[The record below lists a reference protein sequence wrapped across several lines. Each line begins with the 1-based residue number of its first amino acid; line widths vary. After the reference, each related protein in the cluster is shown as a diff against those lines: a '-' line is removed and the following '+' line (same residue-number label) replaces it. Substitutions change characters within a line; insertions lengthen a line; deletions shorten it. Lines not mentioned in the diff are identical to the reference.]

1 MKRARKGHL
10 MTASLIRRLC
20 LSLLL
25 LFGGWVSLP
34 VYAQKAITL
43 DLINQPFSTFIK
55 QVEQQTDYK
64 FFFEEQS
71 VDVNRLVNVKVQNQD
86 VRVVLNKVLSG
97 TNITYTIANKKILL
111 KKQENSKLQRGK
123 ALPKEIVGSV
133 VGEDGTQLIGVS
145 IQVKGKAAGT
155 ITNGD
160 GNYRLVL
167 PDNSDAIVVT
177 YVGYIPQEISLK
189 NNNWQRIVLKEDIN
203 MLDDVVVVGY
213 GTVKKRDLT
222 GAISTI
228 KADEMGLA
236 GISSIGH
243 ALEGKAAGLYVRQN
257 SAQPGGGLDILVRGA
272 GSINANNDPL
282 YIVDGFP
289 IAKLDQIASS
299 DRKMDPGTQG
309 VLNFLNPNDVESIDV
324 LKDASATAIY
334 GSRGANGVVMVTTK
348 QAQEGHTEINFDY
361 SYGIQHTAKTYDM
374 LNASQY
380 AALHNEMRTNAGP
393 EYSLN
398 PAFSDPESLGTGT
411 DWMDAIFRT
420 APMQKVNLSMLG
432 GNQKISHATS
442 LGYYTQDGIMKNSSY
457 NRLSLQSNISS
468 KIVSNVTVRANVN
481 LSAENRRTQPVS
493 TVIQNAMRILP
504 SIPIQDENGEYAG
517 PTGNAEWNGNALNP
531 VAIINEQ
538 NYRMKGFRMLSNI
551 SLEWEIIKGL
561 KFKTTGGAELGYDYN
576 NSYIPKYKWGMNES
590 KNTMQTVSSAYEQ
603 LYLWDNTLNYDKS
616 FGKHRINAMV
626 GTSYQE
632 YKKESVSASGS
643 GRASE
648 LTTEL
653 DNATKATDVGG
664 NSLRWALMSYMARLH
679 YSYDDRYL
687 VTATFRADGSSKF
700 GKDNRFGYFP
710 SFAAAWN
717 IGNES
722 FMQSVKPISQLKLRA
737 GYGQTGNQNIG
748 AYAFADKL
756 SVNGVYNFG
765 SQRGFESNLVN
776 LIYPYLLSNPSV
788 KWEAVEQYNVGVD
801 IGFLKNRIVANLD
814 FYVKNTRDMLTKKP
828 VPQTS
833 GTSLEQADWPPV
845 NIGKVLNRGFE
856 FTINTKNFVGEF
868 KWETNFNMSFNHNEV
883 VSIGG
888 PEILNG
894 VSLIREGQ
902 PINSFYGYKLGGVYQ
917 TLDEVF
923 TGPVMENRAA
933 DKASHNPYKNTSPGD
948 MWFVDVDGNGEIND
962 LDRTVIGN
970 PSPDCIFGFNNTFSY
985 KNFDLS
991 IFFQGALGNQ
1001 VWNGVRASHE
1011 SMNSTYNQLASTLE
1025 RWTGEGTSSSMPR
1038 AIYADPNNNS
1048 RASTRWLEN
1057 GSYAKLKNLTF
1068 GYTLP
1073 ENWTNRAKVKALRLY
1088 VSFDNLCTITNY
1100 SGLDPEVGLSGLDY
1114 GVYPSARTY
1123 MFGVSVKF

>member
-1 MKRARKGHL
+1 MNMKTEYLCKSRMKHILLIGTAMFLISPITLYAGVTVDLNTNTETGIMNGAQQQQTVKG
-10 MTASLIRRLC
+10 IVK
-20 LSLLL
+20 
-25 LFGGWVSLP
+25 GPDGLP
-34 VYAQKAITL
+34 VIAANISQKGTNNATIT
-43 DLINQPFSTFIK
+43 DLYGNFTLNITGQHPVLVISYIGYVTT
-55 QVEQQTDYK
+55 E
-64 FFFEEQS
+64 
-71 VDVNRLVNVKVQNQD
+71 VNVSG
-86 VRVVLNKVLSG
+86 RAFIEVVL
-97 TNITYTIANKKILL
+97 
-111 KKQENSKLQRGK
+111 QEDVE
-123 ALPKEIVGSV
+123 ALDE
-133 VGEDGTQLIGVS
+133 
-145 IQVKGKAAGT
+145 
-155 ITNGD
+155 
-160 GNYRLVL
+160 
-167 PDNSDAIVVT
+167 
-177 YVGYIPQEISLK
+177 
-189 NNNWQRIVLKEDIN
+189 
-203 MLDDVVVVGY
+203 VVVVGY
-213 GTVKKRDLT
+213 GTMRKKDVT
-222 GAISTI
+222 GAVSSVRTEDITKNTTSNVMQAIAGKMSGVQVVQNSGTPGGDVSILIRGVGTI
-228 KADEMGLA
+228 NDA
-236 GISSIGH
+236 SP
-243 ALEGKAAGLYVRQN
+243 LYVIDGVPV
-257 SAQPGGGLDILVRGA
+257 SGGMW
-272 GSINANNDPL
+272 
-282 YIVDGFP
+282 Y
-289 IAKLDQIASS
+289 
-299 DRKMDPGTQG
+299 
-309 VLNFLNPNDVESIDV
+309 LNPNDVESIDV

-468 KIVSNVTVRANVN
+468 KIVSNVTGRANVN

-722 FMQSVKPISQLKLRA
+722 FMQSVKPISQLKLRV

-868 KWETNFNMSFNHNEV
+868 KWETNLNMSFNHNEV

>member
-1 MKRARKGHL
+1 MNMKTEYQCKSRMKHTLLIGTAMFLISPITLFAGVTAHSDAGSETGISNVTQQQQTVKG
-10 MTASLIRRLC
+10 IIK
-20 LSLLL
+20 
-25 LFGGWVSLP
+25 GPDGLP
-34 VYAQKAITL
+34 VIAANISQKGTNNATITDLNGNFTLNVTGRQPVLVISYIGYVTTEVNVSGRAFVEVVLQEDVATL
-43 DLINQPFSTFIK
+43 D
-55 QVEQQTDYK
+55 E
-64 FFFEEQS
+64 
-71 VDVNRLVNVKVQNQD
+71 
-86 VRVVLNKVLSG
+86 
-97 TNITYTIANKKILL
+97 
-111 KKQENSKLQRGK
+111 
-123 ALPKEIVGSV
+123 
-133 VGEDGTQLIGVS
+133 
-145 IQVKGKAAGT
+145 
-155 ITNGD
+155 
-160 GNYRLVL
+160 
-167 PDNSDAIVVT
+167 
-177 YVGYIPQEISLK
+177 
-189 NNNWQRIVLKEDIN
+189 
-203 MLDDVVVVGY
+203 VVVVGY
-213 GTVKKRDLT
+213 GTMRKKDVT
-222 GAISTI
+222 GAVSSVRSGEITKNATSNVMQAIAGKMSGVQVVQNSGTPGGDVSILIRGVGTI
-228 KADEMGLA
+228 NDA
-236 GISSIGH
+236 SP
-243 ALEGKAAGLYVRQN
+243 LYVIDGVPV
-257 SAQPGGGLDILVRGA
+257 SGGMW
-272 GSINANNDPL
+272 
-282 YIVDGFP
+282 Y
-289 IAKLDQIASS
+289 
-299 DRKMDPGTQG
+299 
-309 VLNFLNPNDVESIDV
+309 LNPNDVESIDV

-361 SYGIQHTAKTYDM
+361 SYGIQHSAKTYKM
-374 LNASQY
+374 LDASQY

-398 PAFSDPESLGTGT
+398 PAFADPESLGAGT

-468 KIVSNVTVRANVN
+468 KLASNITVRANVN

-504 SIPIQDENGEYAG
+504 SIPIYDDNGEYAG

-590 KNTMQTVSSAYEQ
+590 KNTMQTVTSAYEQ
-603 LYLWDNTLNYDKS
+603 LYLWDNTLNYDKA
-616 FGKHRINAMV
+616 FGKHRINAMI

-632 YKKESVSASGS
+632 YKKESVSAAGS

-664 NSLRWALMSYMARLH
+664 NSYRWALMSYMARLH

-687 VTATFRADGSSKF
+687 LTATFRADGSSKF

-717 IGNES
+717 IGNEA
-722 FMQSVKPISQLKLRA
+722 FMQSVKPVSLLKLRA

-788 KWEAVEQYNVGVD
+788 KWESVEQYNVGLD
-801 IGFLKNRIVANLD
+801 IGFLQNRIVANLD

-856 FTINTKNFVGEF
+856 FTVNTKNFVGEF
-868 KWETNFNMSFNHNEV
+868 KWETSLNMSFNHNEV

-902 PINSFYGYKLGGVYQ
+902 PINSFYGYELGGIYQ

-923 TGPVMENRAA
+923 TGPVMENRAP

-1011 SMNSTYNQLASTLE
+1011 SMNSTYNQLATTLE
-1025 RWTGEGTSSSMPR
+1025 RWTGEGSSYSMPR

-1048 RASTRWLEN
+1048 RASTRWLED
-1057 GSYAKLKNLTF
+1057 GAYAKLKNLTF

-1073 ENWTNRAKVKALRLY
+1073 EKWIRKAKMKALRLY
-1088 VSFDNLCTITNY
+1088 VSLDNLCTITNY
-1100 SGLDPEVGLSGLDY
+1100 SGLDPEAGLSGLDY

>member
-1 MKRARKGHL
+1 MNMKTEYQCKSRMKHTLLIGTAMFLISPITLFAGVTAHSDAGSETGISNVTQQQQTVKG
-10 MTASLIRRLC
+10 IIK
-20 LSLLL
+20 
-25 LFGGWVSLP
+25 GPDGLP
-34 VYAQKAITL
+34 VIAANISQKGTNNATIT
-43 DLINQPFSTFIK
+43 DLNGNFTLNVTGRQPVLVISYIGYVTT
-55 QVEQQTDYK
+55 E
-64 FFFEEQS
+64 
-71 VDVNRLVNVKVQNQD
+71 VNVSGRAFVE
-86 VRVVLNKVLSG
+86 VVL
-97 TNITYTIANKKILL
+97 
-111 KKQENSKLQRGK
+111 QEDVA
-123 ALPKEIVGSV
+123 ALDE
-133 VGEDGTQLIGVS
+133 
-145 IQVKGKAAGT
+145 
-155 ITNGD
+155 
-160 GNYRLVL
+160 
-167 PDNSDAIVVT
+167 
-177 YVGYIPQEISLK
+177 
-189 NNNWQRIVLKEDIN
+189 
-203 MLDDVVVVGY
+203 VVVVGY
-213 GTVKKRDLT
+213 GTMRKKDVT
-222 GAISTI
+222 GAVSSVRSGEITKNATSNVMQAIAGKMSGVQVVQNSGTPGGDVSILIRGVGTI
-228 KADEMGLA
+228 NDA
-236 GISSIGH
+236 SP
-243 ALEGKAAGLYVRQN
+243 LYVIDGVPV
-257 SAQPGGGLDILVRGA
+257 SGGMW
-272 GSINANNDPL
+272 
-282 YIVDGFP
+282 Y
-289 IAKLDQIASS
+289 
-299 DRKMDPGTQG
+299 
-309 VLNFLNPNDVESIDV
+309 LNPNDVESIDV

-361 SYGIQHTAKTYDM
+361 SYGIQHSAKTYKM
-374 LNASQY
+374 LDASQY

-398 PAFSDPESLGTGT
+398 PAFADPESLGAGT

-468 KIVSNVTVRANVN
+468 KLASNITVRANVN

-504 SIPIQDENGEYAG
+504 SIPIYDDNGEYAG

-590 KNTMQTVSSAYEQ
+590 KNTMQTVTSAYEQ
-603 LYLWDNTLNYDKS
+603 LYLWDNTLNYDKA
-616 FGKHRINAMV
+616 FGKHRINAMI

-632 YKKESVSASGS
+632 YKKESVSAAGS

-664 NSLRWALMSYMARLH
+664 NSYRWALMSYMARLY

-687 VTATFRADGSSKF
+687 LTATFRADGSSKF

-717 IGNES
+717 IGNEA
-722 FMQSVKPISQLKLRA
+722 FMQSVKPVSLLKLRA

-788 KWEAVEQYNVGVD
+788 KWESVEQYNVGLD
-801 IGFLKNRIVANLD
+801 IGFLQNRIVANLD

-856 FTINTKNFVGEF
+856 FTVNTKNFVGEF
-868 KWETNFNMSFNHNEV
+868 KWETSLNMSFNHNEV

-902 PINSFYGYKLGGVYQ
+902 PINSFYGYELGGIYQ

-923 TGPVMENRAA
+923 TGPVMENRAP

-1011 SMNSTYNQLASTLE
+1011 SMNSTYNQLATTLE
-1025 RWTGEGTSSSMPR
+1025 RWTGEGSSYSMPR

-1048 RASTRWLEN
+1048 RASTRWLED
-1057 GSYAKLKNLTF
+1057 GAYAKLKNLTF

-1073 ENWTNRAKVKALRLY
+1073 EKWIRKAKMKALRLY
-1088 VSFDNLCTITNY
+1088 VSLDNLCTITNY
-1100 SGLDPEVGLSGLDY
+1100 SGLDPEAGLSGLDY

>member
-1 MKRARKGHL
+1 MNMKTEYLCKSRMKHILLIGTAMFLISPITLYAGVTVDLNTNTETGIMNVAQQQQTVKG
-10 MTASLIRRLC
+10 IVK
-20 LSLLL
+20 
-25 LFGGWVSLP
+25 GPDGLP
-34 VYAQKAITL
+34 VIAANISQKGTNNATIT
-43 DLINQPFSTFIK
+43 DLYGNFTLNITGQHPVLVISYIGYVTT
-55 QVEQQTDYK
+55 E
-64 FFFEEQS
+64 
-71 VDVNRLVNVKVQNQD
+71 VNVSG
-86 VRVVLNKVLSG
+86 RAFIEVVL
-97 TNITYTIANKKILL
+97 
-111 KKQENSKLQRGK
+111 QEDVE
-123 ALPKEIVGSV
+123 ALDE
-133 VGEDGTQLIGVS
+133 
-145 IQVKGKAAGT
+145 
-155 ITNGD
+155 
-160 GNYRLVL
+160 
-167 PDNSDAIVVT
+167 
-177 YVGYIPQEISLK
+177 
-189 NNNWQRIVLKEDIN
+189 
-203 MLDDVVVVGY
+203 VVVVGY
-213 GTVKKRDLT
+213 GTMRKKDVT
-222 GAISTI
+222 GAVSSVRTEDITKNATSNVMQAIAGKMSGVQVVQNSGTPGGDVSILIRGVGTI
-228 KADEMGLA
+228 NDA
-236 GISSIGH
+236 SP
-243 ALEGKAAGLYVRQN
+243 LYVIDGVPV
-257 SAQPGGGLDILVRGA
+257 SGGMW
-272 GSINANNDPL
+272 
-282 YIVDGFP
+282 Y
-289 IAKLDQIASS
+289 
-299 DRKMDPGTQG
+299 
-309 VLNFLNPNDVESIDV
+309 LNPNDVESIDV

-380 AALHNEMRTNAGP
+380 AALHNEMRTNAGS

-481 LSAENRRTQPVS
+481 LSAENRRTQPVG

-576 NSYIPKYKWGMNES
+576 NSYIPKYKWGINES

-722 FMQSVKPISQLKLRA
+722 FMQSVKPISQLKLRV

-776 LIYPYLLSNPSV
+776 L
-788 KWEAVEQYNVGVD
+788 
-801 IGFLKNRIVANLD
+801 
-814 FYVKNTRDMLTKKP
+814 
-828 VPQTS
+828 
-833 GTSLEQADWPPV
+833 
-845 NIGKVLNRGFE
+845 
-856 FTINTKNFVGEF
+856 
-868 KWETNFNMSFNHNEV
+868 
-883 VSIGG
+883 
-888 PEILNG
+888 
-894 VSLIREGQ
+894 
-902 PINSFYGYKLGGVYQ
+902 
-917 TLDEVF
+917 
-923 TGPVMENRAA
+923 
-933 DKASHNPYKNTSPGD
+933 
-948 MWFVDVDGNGEIND
+948 
-962 LDRTVIGN
+962 
-970 PSPDCIFGFNNTFSY
+970 
-985 KNFDLS
+985 
-991 IFFQGALGNQ
+991 
-1001 VWNGVRASHE
+1001 
-1011 SMNSTYNQLASTLE
+1011 
-1025 RWTGEGTSSSMPR
+1025 
-1038 AIYADPNNNS
+1038 
-1048 RASTRWLEN
+1048 
-1057 GSYAKLKNLTF
+1057 
-1068 GYTLP
+1068 
-1073 ENWTNRAKVKALRLY
+1073 
-1088 VSFDNLCTITNY
+1088 
-1100 SGLDPEVGLSGLDY
+1100 
-1114 GVYPSARTY
+1114 
-1123 MFGVSVKF
+1123 

>member
-1 MKRARKGHL
+1 MNMKTEYQCKSRMKHTLLIGTAMFLISPITLFAGVTAHSDAGSETGISNVTQQQQTVKG
-10 MTASLIRRLC
+10 IIK
-20 LSLLL
+20 
-25 LFGGWVSLP
+25 GPDGLP
-34 VYAQKAITL
+34 VIAANISQKGTNNATIT
-43 DLINQPFSTFIK
+43 DLNGNFTLNVTGRQPVLVISYIGYVTT
-55 QVEQQTDYK
+55 E
-64 FFFEEQS
+64 
-71 VDVNRLVNVKVQNQD
+71 VNVSGRAFVE
-86 VRVVLNKVLSG
+86 VVL
-97 TNITYTIANKKILL
+97 
-111 KKQENSKLQRGK
+111 QEDVA
-123 ALPKEIVGSV
+123 ALDE
-133 VGEDGTQLIGVS
+133 
-145 IQVKGKAAGT
+145 
-155 ITNGD
+155 
-160 GNYRLVL
+160 
-167 PDNSDAIVVT
+167 
-177 YVGYIPQEISLK
+177 
-189 NNNWQRIVLKEDIN
+189 
-203 MLDDVVVVGY
+203 VVVVGY
-213 GTVKKRDLT
+213 GTMRKKDVT
-222 GAISTI
+222 GAVSSVRSGEITKNATSNVMQAIAGKMSGVQVVQNSGTPGGDVSILIRGVGTI
-228 KADEMGLA
+228 NDA
-236 GISSIGH
+236 SP
-243 ALEGKAAGLYVRQN
+243 LYVIDGVPV
-257 SAQPGGGLDILVRGA
+257 SGGMW
-272 GSINANNDPL
+272 
-282 YIVDGFP
+282 Y
-289 IAKLDQIASS
+289 
-299 DRKMDPGTQG
+299 
-309 VLNFLNPNDVESIDV
+309 LNPNDVESIDV

-361 SYGIQHTAKTYDM
+361 SYGIQHSAKTYKM
-374 LNASQY
+374 LDASQY

-398 PAFSDPESLGTGT
+398 PAFADPESLGAGT

-468 KIVSNVTVRANVN
+468 KLASNITVRANVN

-504 SIPIQDENGEYAG
+504 SIPIYDDNGEYAG

-590 KNTMQTVSSAYEQ
+590 KNTMQTVTSAYEQ
-603 LYLWDNTLNYDKS
+603 LYLWDNTLNYDKA
-616 FGKHRINAMV
+616 FGKHRINAMI

-632 YKKESVSASGS
+632 YKKESVSAAGS

-664 NSLRWALMSYMARLH
+664 NSYRWALMSYMARLH

-687 VTATFRADGSSKF
+687 LTATFRADGSSKF

-717 IGNES
+717 IGNEA
-722 FMQSVKPISQLKLRA
+722 FMQSVKPVSLLKLRA

-788 KWEAVEQYNVGVD
+788 KWESVEQYNVGLD
-801 IGFLKNRIVANLD
+801 IGFLQNRIVANLD

-845 NIGKVLNRGFE
+845 NIGKVLNPGFE
-856 FTINTKNFVGEF
+856 FTVNTKNFVGEF
-868 KWETNFNMSFNHNEV
+868 KWETSLNMSFNHNEV

-902 PINSFYGYKLGGVYQ
+902 PINSFYGYELGGIYQ

-923 TGPVMENRAA
+923 TGPVMENRAP

-1011 SMNSTYNQLASTLE
+1011 SMNSTYNQLATTLE
-1025 RWTGEGTSSSMPR
+1025 RWTGEGSSYSMPR

-1048 RASTRWLEN
+1048 RASTRWLED
-1057 GSYAKLKNLTF
+1057 GAYAKLKNLTF

-1073 ENWTNRAKVKALRLY
+1073 EKWIRKAKMKALRLY
-1088 VSFDNLCTITNY
+1088 VSLDNLCTITNY
-1100 SGLDPEVGLSGLDY
+1100 SGLDPEAGLSGLDY

>member
-1 MKRARKGHL
+1 MKTEYLCKSRMKHILLIGTAMFLISPITLYAGVTVDLNTNTETGIMNVAQQQQTVKG
-10 MTASLIRRLC
+10 IVK
-20 LSLLL
+20 
-25 LFGGWVSLP
+25 GPDGLP
-34 VYAQKAITL
+34 VIAANISQKGTNNATIT
-43 DLINQPFSTFIK
+43 DLYGNFTLNITGQHPVLVISYIGYVTT
-55 QVEQQTDYK
+55 E
-64 FFFEEQS
+64 
-71 VDVNRLVNVKVQNQD
+71 VNVSG
-86 VRVVLNKVLSG
+86 RAFIEVVL
-97 TNITYTIANKKILL
+97 
-111 KKQENSKLQRGK
+111 QEDVE
-123 ALPKEIVGSV
+123 ALDE
-133 VGEDGTQLIGVS
+133 
-145 IQVKGKAAGT
+145 
-155 ITNGD
+155 
-160 GNYRLVL
+160 
-167 PDNSDAIVVT
+167 
-177 YVGYIPQEISLK
+177 
-189 NNNWQRIVLKEDIN
+189 
-203 MLDDVVVVGY
+203 VVVVGY
-213 GTVKKRDLT
+213 GTMRKKDVT
-222 GAISTI
+222 GAVSSVRTEDITKNATSNVMQAIAGKMSGVQVVQNSGTPGGDVSILIRGVGTI
-228 KADEMGLA
+228 NDA
-236 GISSIGH
+236 SP
-243 ALEGKAAGLYVRQN
+243 LYVIDGVPV
-257 SAQPGGGLDILVRGA
+257 SGGMW
-272 GSINANNDPL
+272 
-282 YIVDGFP
+282 Y
-289 IAKLDQIASS
+289 
-299 DRKMDPGTQG
+299 
-309 VLNFLNPNDVESIDV
+309 LNPNDVESIDV

-361 SYGIQHTAKTYDM
+361 SYGIQHSAKTYDM

-616 FGKHRINAMV
+616 FGKHRINAMA

-722 FMQSVKPISQLKLRA
+722 FMQSVKSISQLKLRA

-748 AYAFADKL
+748 AYTFADKL

-868 KWETNFNMSFNHNEV
+868 KWETNLNMSFNHNEV

>member
-1 MKRARKGHL
+1 MNMKTEYLCKSRMKHILLIGTAMFLISPITLYAGVTVDLNTNTETGIMNGAQQQQTVKG
-10 MTASLIRRLC
+10 IVK
-20 LSLLL
+20 
-25 LFGGWVSLP
+25 GPDGLP
-34 VYAQKAITL
+34 VIAANISQKGTNNATIT
-43 DLINQPFSTFIK
+43 DLYGNFTLNITGQHPVLVISYIGYVTT
-55 QVEQQTDYK
+55 E
-64 FFFEEQS
+64 
-71 VDVNRLVNVKVQNQD
+71 VNVSG
-86 VRVVLNKVLSG
+86 RAFIEVVL
-97 TNITYTIANKKILL
+97 
-111 KKQENSKLQRGK
+111 QEDVE
-123 ALPKEIVGSV
+123 ALDE
-133 VGEDGTQLIGVS
+133 
-145 IQVKGKAAGT
+145 
-155 ITNGD
+155 
-160 GNYRLVL
+160 
-167 PDNSDAIVVT
+167 
-177 YVGYIPQEISLK
+177 
-189 NNNWQRIVLKEDIN
+189 
-203 MLDDVVVVGY
+203 VVVVGY
-213 GTVKKRDLT
+213 GTMRKKDVT
-222 GAISTI
+222 GAVSSVRTEDITKNATSNVMQAIAGKMSGVQVVQNSGTPGGDVSILIRGVGTI
-228 KADEMGLA
+228 NDA
-236 GISSIGH
+236 SP
-243 ALEGKAAGLYVRQN
+243 LYVIDGVPV
-257 SAQPGGGLDILVRGA
+257 SGGMW
-272 GSINANNDPL
+272 
-282 YIVDGFP
+282 Y
-289 IAKLDQIASS
+289 
-299 DRKMDPGTQG
+299 
-309 VLNFLNPNDVESIDV
+309 LNPNDVESIDV

-380 AALHNEMRTNAGP
+380 AALHNEMRTNAGS

-411 DWMDAIFRT
+411 DWMDASFRT

-481 LSAENRRTQPVS
+481 LSAENRRTQPVG

-722 FMQSVKPISQLKLRA
+722 FMQSVKPISQLKLRV

-845 NIGKVLNRGFE
+845 NIGKVLNLP
-856 FTINTKNFVGEF
+856 
-868 KWETNFNMSFNHNEV
+868 
-883 VSIGG
+883 SIQ
-888 PEILNG
+888 
-894 VSLIREGQ
+894 R
-902 PINSFYGYKLGGVYQ
+902 
-917 TLDEVF
+917 TL
-923 TGPVMENRAA
+923 
-933 DKASHNPYKNTSPGD
+933 
-948 MWFVDVDGNGEIND
+948 
-962 LDRTVIGN
+962 
-970 PSPDCIFGFNNTFSY
+970 
-985 KNFDLS
+985 
-991 IFFQGALGNQ
+991 
-1001 VWNGVRASHE
+1001 
-1011 SMNSTYNQLASTLE
+1011 
-1025 RWTGEGTSSSMPR
+1025 
-1038 AIYADPNNNS
+1038 
-1048 RASTRWLEN
+1048 
-1057 GSYAKLKNLTF
+1057 
-1068 GYTLP
+1068 
-1073 ENWTNRAKVKALRLY
+1073 
-1088 VSFDNLCTITNY
+1088 
-1100 SGLDPEVGLSGLDY
+1100 
-1114 GVYPSARTY
+1114 
-1123 MFGVSVKF
+1123 

>member
-1 MKRARKGHL
+1 MNMKTEYQCKSRMKHTLLIGTTMFLISPITLFAGVTAHSDAGSETGISNVTQQQQTVKG
-10 MTASLIRRLC
+10 IIK
-20 LSLLL
+20 
-25 LFGGWVSLP
+25 GPDGLP
-34 VYAQKAITL
+34 VIAANISQKGTNNATIT
-43 DLINQPFSTFIK
+43 DLNGNFTLNVTGRQPVLVISYIGYVTT
-55 QVEQQTDYK
+55 E
-64 FFFEEQS
+64 
-71 VDVNRLVNVKVQNQD
+71 VNVSGRAFVE
-86 VRVVLNKVLSG
+86 VVL
-97 TNITYTIANKKILL
+97 
-111 KKQENSKLQRGK
+111 QEDVA
-123 ALPKEIVGSV
+123 ALDE
-133 VGEDGTQLIGVS
+133 
-145 IQVKGKAAGT
+145 
-155 ITNGD
+155 
-160 GNYRLVL
+160 
-167 PDNSDAIVVT
+167 
-177 YVGYIPQEISLK
+177 
-189 NNNWQRIVLKEDIN
+189 
-203 MLDDVVVVGY
+203 VVVVGY
-213 GTVKKRDLT
+213 GTMRKKDVT
-222 GAISTI
+222 GAVSSVRSGEITKNATSNVMQAIAGKMSGVQVVQNSGTPGGDVSILIRGVGTI
-228 KADEMGLA
+228 NDA
-236 GISSIGH
+236 SP
-243 ALEGKAAGLYVRQN
+243 LYVIDGVPV
-257 SAQPGGGLDILVRGA
+257 SGGMW
-272 GSINANNDPL
+272 
-282 YIVDGFP
+282 Y
-289 IAKLDQIASS
+289 
-299 DRKMDPGTQG
+299 
-309 VLNFLNPNDVESIDV
+309 LNPNDVESIDV

-361 SYGIQHTAKTYDM
+361 SYGIQHSAKTYKM
-374 LNASQY
+374 LDASQY

-398 PAFSDPESLGTGT
+398 PAFADPESLGAGT

-468 KIVSNVTVRANVN
+468 KLASNITVRANVN

-504 SIPIQDENGEYAG
+504 SIPIYDDNGEYAG

-590 KNTMQTVSSAYEQ
+590 KNTMQTVTSAYEQ
-603 LYLWDNTLNYDKS
+603 LYLWDNTLNYDKA
-616 FGKHRINAMV
+616 FGKHRINAMI

-632 YKKESVSASGS
+632 YKKESVSAAGS

-664 NSLRWALMSYMARLH
+664 NSYRWALMSYMARLH

-687 VTATFRADGSSKF
+687 LTATFRADGSSKF

-717 IGNES
+717 IGNEA
-722 FMQSVKPISQLKLRA
+722 FMQSVKPVSLLKLRA

-788 KWEAVEQYNVGVD
+788 KWESVEQYNVGLD
-801 IGFLKNRIVANLD
+801 IGFLQNRIVANLD

-856 FTINTKNFVGEF
+856 FTVNTKNFVGEF
-868 KWETNFNMSFNHNEV
+868 KWETSLNMSFNHNEV

-902 PINSFYGYKLGGVYQ
+902 PINSFYGYELGGIYQ

-923 TGPVMENRAA
+923 TGPVMENRAP

-1011 SMNSTYNQLASTLE
+1011 SMNSTYNQLATTLE
-1025 RWTGEGTSSSMPR
+1025 RWTGEGSSYSMPR

-1048 RASTRWLEN
+1048 RASTRWLED
-1057 GSYAKLKNLTF
+1057 GAYAKLKNLTF

-1073 ENWTNRAKVKALRLY
+1073 EKWIRKAKMKALRLY
-1088 VSFDNLCTITNY
+1088 VSLDNLCTITNY
-1100 SGLDPEVGLSGLDY
+1100 SGLDPEAGLSGLDY

>member
-1 MKRARKGHL
+1 MNMKTEYQCKSRMKHTLLIGTAMFLISPITLFAGVTAHSDAGSVTGISNVTQQQQTVKG
-10 MTASLIRRLC
+10 IIK
-20 LSLLL
+20 
-25 LFGGWVSLP
+25 GPDGLP
-34 VYAQKAITL
+34 VIAANISQKGTNNATIT
-43 DLINQPFSTFIK
+43 DLNGNFTLNVTGRQPVLVISYIGYVTT
-55 QVEQQTDYK
+55 E
-64 FFFEEQS
+64 
-71 VDVNRLVNVKVQNQD
+71 VNVSGRAFVE
-86 VRVVLNKVLSG
+86 VVL
-97 TNITYTIANKKILL
+97 
-111 KKQENSKLQRGK
+111 QEDVA
-123 ALPKEIVGSV
+123 ALDE
-133 VGEDGTQLIGVS
+133 
-145 IQVKGKAAGT
+145 
-155 ITNGD
+155 
-160 GNYRLVL
+160 
-167 PDNSDAIVVT
+167 
-177 YVGYIPQEISLK
+177 
-189 NNNWQRIVLKEDIN
+189 
-203 MLDDVVVVGY
+203 VVVVGY
-213 GTVKKRDLT
+213 GTMRKKDVT
-222 GAISTI
+222 GAVSSVRSGEITKNATSNVMQAIAGKMSGVQVVQNSGTPGGDVSILIRGVGTI
-228 KADEMGLA
+228 NDA
-236 GISSIGH
+236 SP
-243 ALEGKAAGLYVRQN
+243 LYVIDGVPV
-257 SAQPGGGLDILVRGA
+257 SGGMW
-272 GSINANNDPL
+272 
-282 YIVDGFP
+282 Y
-289 IAKLDQIASS
+289 
-299 DRKMDPGTQG
+299 
-309 VLNFLNPNDVESIDV
+309 LNPNDVESIDV

-361 SYGIQHTAKTYDM
+361 SYGIQHSAKTYKM
-374 LNASQY
+374 LDASQY

-398 PAFSDPESLGTGT
+398 PAFADPESLGAGT

-468 KIVSNVTVRANVN
+468 KLASNITVRANVN

-504 SIPIQDENGEYAG
+504 SIPIYDDNGEYAG

-590 KNTMQTVSSAYEQ
+590 KNTMQTVTSAYEQ
-603 LYLWDNTLNYDKS
+603 LYLWDNTLNYDKA
-616 FGKHRINAMV
+616 FGKHRINAMI

-632 YKKESVSASGS
+632 YKKESVSAAGS

-664 NSLRWALMSYMARLH
+664 NSYRWALMSYMARLH

-687 VTATFRADGSSKF
+687 LTATFRADGSSKF

-717 IGNES
+717 IGNEA
-722 FMQSVKPISQLKLRA
+722 FMQSVKPVSLLKLRA

-788 KWEAVEQYNVGVD
+788 KWESVEQYNVGLD
-801 IGFLKNRIVANLD
+801 IGFLQNRIVANLD

-856 FTINTKNFVGEF
+856 FTVNTKNFVGEF
-868 KWETNFNMSFNHNEV
+868 KWETSLNMSFNHNEV

-902 PINSFYGYKLGGVYQ
+902 PINSFYGYELGGIYQ

-923 TGPVMENRAA
+923 TGPVMENRAP

-1011 SMNSTYNQLASTLE
+1011 SMNSTYNQLATTLE
-1025 RWTGEGTSSSMPR
+1025 RWTGEGSSYSMPR

-1048 RASTRWLEN
+1048 RASTRWLED
-1057 GSYAKLKNLTF
+1057 GAYAKLKNLTF

-1073 ENWTNRAKVKALRLY
+1073 EKWIRKAKMKALRLY
-1088 VSFDNLCTITNY
+1088 VSLDNLCTITNY
-1100 SGLDPEVGLSGLDY
+1100 SGLDPEAGLSGLDY

>member
-1 MKRARKGHL
+1 MNMKTEYLCKSRIKHILLIGTAMFLISPITLYAGVTVDLNTNTETGIMNVAQQQQTVKG
-10 MTASLIRRLC
+10 IVK
-20 LSLLL
+20 
-25 LFGGWVSLP
+25 GPDGLP
-34 VYAQKAITL
+34 VIAANISQKGTNNATIT
-43 DLINQPFSTFIK
+43 DLYGNFTLNITGQHPVLVISYIGYVTT
-55 QVEQQTDYK
+55 E
-64 FFFEEQS
+64 
-71 VDVNRLVNVKVQNQD
+71 VNVSG
-86 VRVVLNKVLSG
+86 RAFIEVVL
-97 TNITYTIANKKILL
+97 
-111 KKQENSKLQRGK
+111 QEDVE
-123 ALPKEIVGSV
+123 ALDE
-133 VGEDGTQLIGVS
+133 
-145 IQVKGKAAGT
+145 
-155 ITNGD
+155 
-160 GNYRLVL
+160 
-167 PDNSDAIVVT
+167 
-177 YVGYIPQEISLK
+177 
-189 NNNWQRIVLKEDIN
+189 
-203 MLDDVVVVGY
+203 VVVVGY
-213 GTVKKRDLT
+213 GTMRKKDVT
-222 GAISTI
+222 GAVSSVRTEDITKNATSNVMQAIAGKMSGVQVVQNSGTPGGDVSILIRGVGTI
-228 KADEMGLA
+228 NDA
-236 GISSIGH
+236 SP
-243 ALEGKAAGLYVRQN
+243 LYVIDGVPV
-257 SAQPGGGLDILVRGA
+257 SGGMW
-272 GSINANNDPL
+272 
-282 YIVDGFP
+282 Y
-289 IAKLDQIASS
+289 
-299 DRKMDPGTQG
+299 
-309 VLNFLNPNDVESIDV
+309 LNPNDVESIDV

-432 GNQKISHATS
+432 GNRKISHATS

-551 SLEWEIIKGL
+551 SLEWEIVKGL

-722 FMQSVKPISQLKLRA
+722 FMQSVKPISQLKLRV

-868 KWETNFNMSFNHNEV
+868 KWETNLNMSFNHNEV

-1100 SGLDPEVGLSGLDY
+1100 SGLDPEVGLNGLDY

>member
-1 MKRARKGHL
+1 MNMKTEYQCKSRMKHTLLIGTAMFLISPITLFAGVTAHSDAGSETGISNVTQQQQTVKG
-10 MTASLIRRLC
+10 IIK
-20 LSLLL
+20 
-25 LFGGWVSLP
+25 GPDGLP
-34 VYAQKAITL
+34 VIAANISQKGTNNATIT
-43 DLINQPFSTFIK
+43 DLNGNFTLNVTGRQPVLVISYIGYVTT
-55 QVEQQTDYK
+55 E
-64 FFFEEQS
+64 
-71 VDVNRLVNVKVQNQD
+71 VNVSGRAFVE
-86 VRVVLNKVLSG
+86 VVL
-97 TNITYTIANKKILL
+97 
-111 KKQENSKLQRGK
+111 QEDVA
-123 ALPKEIVGSV
+123 ALDE
-133 VGEDGTQLIGVS
+133 
-145 IQVKGKAAGT
+145 
-155 ITNGD
+155 
-160 GNYRLVL
+160 
-167 PDNSDAIVVT
+167 
-177 YVGYIPQEISLK
+177 
-189 NNNWQRIVLKEDIN
+189 
-203 MLDDVVVVGY
+203 VVVVGY
-213 GTVKKRDLT
+213 GTMRKKDVT
-222 GAISTI
+222 GAVSSVRSGEITKNATSNVMQAIAGKMSGVQVVQNSGTPGGDVSILIRGVGTI
-228 KADEMGLA
+228 NDA
-236 GISSIGH
+236 SP
-243 ALEGKAAGLYVRQN
+243 LYVIDGVPV
-257 SAQPGGGLDILVRGA
+257 SGGMW
-272 GSINANNDPL
+272 
-282 YIVDGFP
+282 Y
-289 IAKLDQIASS
+289 
-299 DRKMDPGTQG
+299 
-309 VLNFLNPNDVESIDV
+309 LNPNDVESIDV

-361 SYGIQHTAKTYDM
+361 SYGIQHSAKTYKM
-374 LNASQY
+374 LDASQY

-398 PAFSDPESLGTGT
+398 PAFADPESLGAGT

-457 NRLSLQSNISS
+457 DRLSLQSNISS
-468 KIVSNVTVRANVN
+468 KLASNITVRANVN

-504 SIPIQDENGEYAG
+504 SIPIYDDNGEYAG

-590 KNTMQTVSSAYEQ
+590 KNTMQTVTSAYEQ
-603 LYLWDNTLNYDKS
+603 LYLWDNTLNYDKA
-616 FGKHRINAMV
+616 FGKHRINAMI

-632 YKKESVSASGS
+632 YKKESVSAAGS

-664 NSLRWALMSYMARLH
+664 NSYRWALMSYMARLH

-687 VTATFRADGSSKF
+687 LTATFRADGSSKF

-717 IGNES
+717 IGNEA
-722 FMQSVKPISQLKLRA
+722 FMQSVKPVSLLKLRA

-788 KWEAVEQYNVGVD
+788 KWESVEQYNVGLD
-801 IGFLKNRIVANLD
+801 IGFLQNRIVANLD

-856 FTINTKNFVGEF
+856 FTVNTKNFVGEF
-868 KWETNFNMSFNHNEV
+868 KWETSLNMSFNHNEV

-902 PINSFYGYKLGGVYQ
+902 PINSFYGYELGGIYQ

-923 TGPVMENRAA
+923 TGPVMENRAP

-1011 SMNSTYNQLASTLE
+1011 SMNSTYNQLATTLE
-1025 RWTGEGTSSSMPR
+1025 RWTGEGSSYSMPR

-1048 RASTRWLEN
+1048 RASTRWLED
-1057 GSYAKLKNLTF
+1057 GAYAKLKNLTF

-1073 ENWTNRAKVKALRLY
+1073 EKWIRKAKMKALRLY
-1088 VSFDNLCTITNY
+1088 VSLDNLCTITNY
-1100 SGLDPEVGLSGLDY
+1100 SGLDPEAGLSGLDY

>member
-1 MKRARKGHL
+1 MNMKTEYQCKSRMKHTLLIGTAMFLISPITLFAGVTAHSDAGSETGISNVTQQQQTVKG
-10 MTASLIRRLC
+10 IIK
-20 LSLLL
+20 
-25 LFGGWVSLP
+25 GPDGLP
-34 VYAQKAITL
+34 VIAANISQKGTNNATIT
-43 DLINQPFSTFIK
+43 DLNGNFTLNVTGSQPVLVISYIGYVTT
-55 QVEQQTDYK
+55 E
-64 FFFEEQS
+64 
-71 VDVNRLVNVKVQNQD
+71 VNVSGRAFVE
-86 VRVVLNKVLSG
+86 VVL
-97 TNITYTIANKKILL
+97 
-111 KKQENSKLQRGK
+111 QEDVA
-123 ALPKEIVGSV
+123 ALDE
-133 VGEDGTQLIGVS
+133 
-145 IQVKGKAAGT
+145 
-155 ITNGD
+155 
-160 GNYRLVL
+160 
-167 PDNSDAIVVT
+167 
-177 YVGYIPQEISLK
+177 
-189 NNNWQRIVLKEDIN
+189 
-203 MLDDVVVVGY
+203 VVVVGY
-213 GTVKKRDLT
+213 GTMRKKDVT
-222 GAISTI
+222 GAVSSVRSGEITKNATSNVMQAIAGKMSGVQVVQNSGTPGGDVSILIRGVGTI
-228 KADEMGLA
+228 NDA
-236 GISSIGH
+236 SP
-243 ALEGKAAGLYVRQN
+243 LYVIDGVPV
-257 SAQPGGGLDILVRGA
+257 SGGMW
-272 GSINANNDPL
+272 
-282 YIVDGFP
+282 Y
-289 IAKLDQIASS
+289 
-299 DRKMDPGTQG
+299 
-309 VLNFLNPNDVESIDV
+309 LNPNDVESIDV

-361 SYGIQHTAKTYDM
+361 SYGIQHSAKTYKM
-374 LNASQY
+374 LDASQY

-398 PAFSDPESLGTGT
+398 PAFADPESLGAGT

-468 KIVSNVTVRANVN
+468 KLASNITVRANVN

-504 SIPIQDENGEYAG
+504 SIPIYDDNGEYAG

-590 KNTMQTVSSAYEQ
+590 KNTMQTVTSAYEQ
-603 LYLWDNTLNYDKS
+603 LYLWDNTLNYDKA
-616 FGKHRINAMV
+616 FGKHRINAMI

-632 YKKESVSASGS
+632 YKKESVSAAGS

-664 NSLRWALMSYMARLH
+664 NSYRWALMSYMARLH

-687 VTATFRADGSSKF
+687 LTATFRADGSSKF

-717 IGNES
+717 IGNEA
-722 FMQSVKPISQLKLRA
+722 FMQSVKPVSLLKLRA

-788 KWEAVEQYNVGVD
+788 KWESVEQYNVGLD
-801 IGFLKNRIVANLD
+801 IGFLQNRIVANLD

-856 FTINTKNFVGEF
+856 FTVNTKNFVGEF
-868 KWETNFNMSFNHNEV
+868 KWETSLNMSFNHNEV

-902 PINSFYGYKLGGVYQ
+902 PINSFYGYELGGIYQ

-923 TGPVMENRAA
+923 TGPVMENRAP

-1011 SMNSTYNQLASTLE
+1011 SMNSTYNQLATTLE
-1025 RWTGEGTSSSMPR
+1025 RWTGEGSSYSMPR

-1048 RASTRWLEN
+1048 RASTRWLED
-1057 GSYAKLKNLTF
+1057 GAYAKLKNLTF

-1073 ENWTNRAKVKALRLY
+1073 EKWIRKAKMKALRLY
-1088 VSFDNLCTITNY
+1088 VSLDNLCTITNY
-1100 SGLDPEVGLSGLDY
+1100 SGLDPEAGLSGLDY

>member
-1 MKRARKGHL
+1 MNMKTEYLCKSRMKHILLIGTAMFLISPITLYAGVTVDLNTNTETGIMNGAQQQQTVKG
-10 MTASLIRRLC
+10 IVK
-20 LSLLL
+20 
-25 LFGGWVSLP
+25 GPDGLP
-34 VYAQKAITL
+34 VIAANISQKGTNNATIT
-43 DLINQPFSTFIK
+43 DLYGNFTLNITGQHPVLVISYIGYVTT
-55 QVEQQTDYK
+55 E
-64 FFFEEQS
+64 
-71 VDVNRLVNVKVQNQD
+71 VNVSG
-86 VRVVLNKVLSG
+86 RAFIEVVL
-97 TNITYTIANKKILL
+97 
-111 KKQENSKLQRGK
+111 QEDVE
-123 ALPKEIVGSV
+123 ALDE
-133 VGEDGTQLIGVS
+133 
-145 IQVKGKAAGT
+145 
-155 ITNGD
+155 
-160 GNYRLVL
+160 
-167 PDNSDAIVVT
+167 
-177 YVGYIPQEISLK
+177 
-189 NNNWQRIVLKEDIN
+189 
-203 MLDDVVVVGY
+203 VVVVGY
-213 GTVKKRDLT
+213 GTMRKKDVT
-222 GAISTI
+222 GAVSSVRTEDITKNATSNVMQAIAGKMSGVQVVQNSGTPGGDVSILIRGVGTI
-228 KADEMGLA
+228 NDA
-236 GISSIGH
+236 SP
-243 ALEGKAAGLYVRQN
+243 LYVIDGVPV
-257 SAQPGGGLDILVRGA
+257 SGGMW
-272 GSINANNDPL
+272 
-282 YIVDGFP
+282 Y
-289 IAKLDQIASS
+289 
-299 DRKMDPGTQG
+299 
-309 VLNFLNPNDVESIDV
+309 LNPNDVESIDV

-868 KWETNFNMSFNHNEV
+868 KWETNLNMSFNHNEV

-948 MWFVDVDGNGEIND
+948 MWFVDVDGNGETND

>member
-1 MKRARKGHL
+1 MNMKTEYLCKSRMKHILLIGTAMFLISPITLYAGVTVDLNTNTETGIMNVAQQQQTVKG
-10 MTASLIRRLC
+10 IVK
-20 LSLLL
+20 
-25 LFGGWVSLP
+25 GPDGLP
-34 VYAQKAITL
+34 VIAANISQKGTNNATIT
-43 DLINQPFSTFIK
+43 DLYGNFTLNITGQHPVLVISYIGYVTT
-55 QVEQQTDYK
+55 E
-64 FFFEEQS
+64 
-71 VDVNRLVNVKVQNQD
+71 VNVSG
-86 VRVVLNKVLSG
+86 RAFIEVVL
-97 TNITYTIANKKILL
+97 
-111 KKQENSKLQRGK
+111 QEDVE
-123 ALPKEIVGSV
+123 ALDE
-133 VGEDGTQLIGVS
+133 
-145 IQVKGKAAGT
+145 
-155 ITNGD
+155 
-160 GNYRLVL
+160 
-167 PDNSDAIVVT
+167 
-177 YVGYIPQEISLK
+177 
-189 NNNWQRIVLKEDIN
+189 
-203 MLDDVVVVGY
+203 VVVVGY
-213 GTVKKRDLT
+213 GTMRKKDVT
-222 GAISTI
+222 GAVSSVRTEDITKNATSNVMQAIAGKMSGVQVVQNSGTPGGDVSILIRGVGTI
-228 KADEMGLA
+228 NDA
-236 GISSIGH
+236 SP
-243 ALEGKAAGLYVRQN
+243 LYVIDGVPV
-257 SAQPGGGLDILVRGA
+257 SGGMW
-272 GSINANNDPL
+272 
-282 YIVDGFP
+282 Y
-289 IAKLDQIASS
+289 
-299 DRKMDPGTQG
+299 
-309 VLNFLNPNDVESIDV
+309 LNPNDVESIDV

-616 FGKHRINAMV
+616 FGKHRINVMA

-722 FMQSVKPISQLKLRA
+722 FMQSVKSISQLKLRA

-868 KWETNFNMSFNHNEV
+868 KWETNLNMSFNHNEV

-1100 SGLDPEVGLSGLDY
+1100 SGLDPEVGLNGLDY

>member
-1 MKRARKGHL
+1 MNMKTEYLCKSRIKHILLIGTAMFLISPITLYAGVTVDLNTNTETGIMNVAQQQQTVKG
-10 MTASLIRRLC
+10 IVK
-20 LSLLL
+20 
-25 LFGGWVSLP
+25 GPDGLP
-34 VYAQKAITL
+34 VIAANISQKGTNNATIT
-43 DLINQPFSTFIK
+43 DLYGNFTLNITGQHPVLVISYIGYVTT
-55 QVEQQTDYK
+55 E
-64 FFFEEQS
+64 
-71 VDVNRLVNVKVQNQD
+71 VNVSG
-86 VRVVLNKVLSG
+86 RAFIEVVL
-97 TNITYTIANKKILL
+97 
-111 KKQENSKLQRGK
+111 QEDVE
-123 ALPKEIVGSV
+123 ALDE
-133 VGEDGTQLIGVS
+133 
-145 IQVKGKAAGT
+145 
-155 ITNGD
+155 
-160 GNYRLVL
+160 
-167 PDNSDAIVVT
+167 
-177 YVGYIPQEISLK
+177 
-189 NNNWQRIVLKEDIN
+189 
-203 MLDDVVVVGY
+203 VVVVGY
-213 GTVKKRDLT
+213 GTMRKKDVT
-222 GAISTI
+222 GAVSSVRTEDITKNATSNVMQAIAGKMSGVQVVQNSGTPGGDVSILIRGVGTI
-228 KADEMGLA
+228 NDA
-236 GISSIGH
+236 SP
-243 ALEGKAAGLYVRQN
+243 LYVIDGVPV
-257 SAQPGGGLDILVRGA
+257 SGGMW
-272 GSINANNDPL
+272 
-282 YIVDGFP
+282 Y
-289 IAKLDQIASS
+289 
-299 DRKMDPGTQG
+299 
-309 VLNFLNPNDVESIDV
+309 LNPNDVESIDV

-616 FGKHRINAMV
+616 FGKHRINVMA

-868 KWETNFNMSFNHNEV
+868 KWETNLNMSFNHNEV
-883 VSIGG
+883 FSIGG

-1073 ENWTNRAKVKALRLY
+1073 ENWTDRAKVKALRLY

>member
-1 MKRARKGHL
+1 MNMKTEYQCKSRMKHTLLIGTAMFLISPITLFAGVTAHSDAGSETGISNVTQQQQTVKG
-10 MTASLIRRLC
+10 IIK
-20 LSLLL
+20 
-25 LFGGWVSLP
+25 GPDGLP
-34 VYAQKAITL
+34 VIAANISQKGTNNATIT
-43 DLINQPFSTFIK
+43 DLNGNFTLNVTGRQPVLVISYIGYVTT
-55 QVEQQTDYK
+55 E
-64 FFFEEQS
+64 
-71 VDVNRLVNVKVQNQD
+71 VNVSGRAFVE
-86 VRVVLNKVLSG
+86 VVL
-97 TNITYTIANKKILL
+97 
-111 KKQENSKLQRGK
+111 QEDVA
-123 ALPKEIVGSV
+123 ALDE
-133 VGEDGTQLIGVS
+133 
-145 IQVKGKAAGT
+145 
-155 ITNGD
+155 
-160 GNYRLVL
+160 
-167 PDNSDAIVVT
+167 
-177 YVGYIPQEISLK
+177 
-189 NNNWQRIVLKEDIN
+189 
-203 MLDDVVVVGY
+203 VVVVGY
-213 GTVKKRDLT
+213 GTMRKKDVT
-222 GAISTI
+222 GAVSSVRSGEITKNATSNVMQAIAGKMSGVQVVQNSGTPGGDVSILIRGVGTI
-228 KADEMGLA
+228 NDA
-236 GISSIGH
+236 SP
-243 ALEGKAAGLYVRQN
+243 LYVIDGVPV
-257 SAQPGGGLDILVRGA
+257 SGGMW
-272 GSINANNDPL
+272 
-282 YIVDGFP
+282 Y
-289 IAKLDQIASS
+289 
-299 DRKMDPGTQG
+299 
-309 VLNFLNPNDVESIDV
+309 LNPNDVESIDV

-361 SYGIQHTAKTYDM
+361 SYGIQHSAKTYKM
-374 LNASQY
+374 LDASQY

-398 PAFSDPESLGTGT
+398 PAFADPESLGAGT

-468 KIVSNVTVRANVN
+468 KLASNITVRANVN

-504 SIPIQDENGEYAG
+504 SIPIYDDNGEYAG

-561 KFKTTGGAELGYDYN
+561 KYKTTGGAELGYDYN

-590 KNTMQTVSSAYEQ
+590 KNTMQTVTSAYEQ
-603 LYLWDNTLNYDKS
+603 LYLWDNTLNYDKA
-616 FGKHRINAMV
+616 FGKHRINAMI

-632 YKKESVSASGS
+632 YKKESVSAAGS

-664 NSLRWALMSYMARLH
+664 NSYRWALMSYMARLH

-687 VTATFRADGSSKF
+687 LTATFRADGSSKF

-717 IGNES
+717 IGNEA
-722 FMQSVKPISQLKLRA
+722 FMQSVKPVSLLKLRA

-788 KWEAVEQYNVGVD
+788 KWESVEQYNVGLD
-801 IGFLKNRIVANLD
+801 IGFLQNRIVANLD

-856 FTINTKNFVGEF
+856 FTVNTKNFVGEF
-868 KWETNFNMSFNHNEV
+868 KWETSLNMSFNHNEV

-902 PINSFYGYKLGGVYQ
+902 PINSFYGYELGGIYQ

-923 TGPVMENRAA
+923 TGPVMENRAP

-1011 SMNSTYNQLASTLE
+1011 SMNSTYNQLATTLE
-1025 RWTGEGTSSSMPR
+1025 RWTGEGSSYSMPR

-1048 RASTRWLEN
+1048 RASTRWLED
-1057 GSYAKLKNLTF
+1057 GAYAKLKNLTF

-1073 ENWTNRAKVKALRLY
+1073 EKWIRKAKMKALRLY
-1088 VSFDNLCTITNY
+1088 VSLDNLCTITNY
-1100 SGLDPEVGLSGLDY
+1100 SGLDPEAGLSGLDY

>member
-1 MKRARKGHL
+1 MNMKTEYLCKSRMKHILLIGTAMFLISPITLYAGVTVDLNTNTETGIMNVAQQQQTVKG
-10 MTASLIRRLC
+10 IVK
-20 LSLLL
+20 
-25 LFGGWVSLP
+25 GPDGLP
-34 VYAQKAITL
+34 VIAANISQKGTNNATIT
-43 DLINQPFSTFIK
+43 DLYGNFTLNITGQHPVLVISYIGYVTT
-55 QVEQQTDYK
+55 E
-64 FFFEEQS
+64 
-71 VDVNRLVNVKVQNQD
+71 VNVSG
-86 VRVVLNKVLSG
+86 RAFIEVVL
-97 TNITYTIANKKILL
+97 
-111 KKQENSKLQRGK
+111 QEDVE
-123 ALPKEIVGSV
+123 ALDE
-133 VGEDGTQLIGVS
+133 
-145 IQVKGKAAGT
+145 
-155 ITNGD
+155 
-160 GNYRLVL
+160 
-167 PDNSDAIVVT
+167 
-177 YVGYIPQEISLK
+177 
-189 NNNWQRIVLKEDIN
+189 
-203 MLDDVVVVGY
+203 VVVVGY
-213 GTVKKRDLT
+213 GTMRKKDVT
-222 GAISTI
+222 GAVSSVRTEDITKNATSNVMQAIAGKMSGVQVVQNSGTPGGDVSILIRGVGTI
-228 KADEMGLA
+228 NDA
-236 GISSIGH
+236 SP
-243 ALEGKAAGLYVRQN
+243 LYVIDGVPV
-257 SAQPGGGLDILVRGA
+257 SGGMW
-272 GSINANNDPL
+272 
-282 YIVDGFP
+282 Y
-289 IAKLDQIASS
+289 
-299 DRKMDPGTQG
+299 
-309 VLNFLNPNDVESIDV
+309 LNPNDVESIDV

-457 NRLSLQSNISS
+457 NHLSLQSNISS

-481 LSAENRRTQPVS
+481 LSAENRRTQPVG

-551 SLEWEIIKGL
+551 SLEWEIVKGL

-616 FGKHRINAMV
+616 FGKHRINAMA

-868 KWETNFNMSFNHNEV
+868 KWETNLNMSFNHNEV

-985 KNFDLS
+985 KNFDLT

>member
-1 MKRARKGHL
+1 MNMKTEYLCKSRMKHILLIGTAMFLISPITLYAGITVDLNTNTETGIMNGAQQQQTVKG
-10 MTASLIRRLC
+10 IVK
-20 LSLLL
+20 
-25 LFGGWVSLP
+25 GPDGLP
-34 VYAQKAITL
+34 VIAANISQKGTNNAAIT
-43 DLINQPFSTFIK
+43 DLYGNFTLNITGQHPVLVISYIGYVTT
-55 QVEQQTDYK
+55 E
-64 FFFEEQS
+64 
-71 VDVNRLVNVKVQNQD
+71 VNVSG
-86 VRVVLNKVLSG
+86 RAFIEVVL
-97 TNITYTIANKKILL
+97 
-111 KKQENSKLQRGK
+111 QEDVE
-123 ALPKEIVGSV
+123 ALDE
-133 VGEDGTQLIGVS
+133 
-145 IQVKGKAAGT
+145 
-155 ITNGD
+155 
-160 GNYRLVL
+160 
-167 PDNSDAIVVT
+167 
-177 YVGYIPQEISLK
+177 
-189 NNNWQRIVLKEDIN
+189 
-203 MLDDVVVVGY
+203 VVVVGY
-213 GTVKKRDLT
+213 GTMRKKDVT
-222 GAISTI
+222 GAVSSVRTEDITKNATSNVMQAIAGKMSGVQVVQNSGTPGGDVSILIRGVGTI
-228 KADEMGLA
+228 NDA
-236 GISSIGH
+236 SP
-243 ALEGKAAGLYVRQN
+243 LYVIDGVPV
-257 SAQPGGGLDILVRGA
+257 SGGMW
-272 GSINANNDPL
+272 
-282 YIVDGFP
+282 Y
-289 IAKLDQIASS
+289 
-299 DRKMDPGTQG
+299 
-309 VLNFLNPNDVESIDV
+309 LNPNDVESIDV

-616 FGKHRINAMV
+616 FGKHRINAMA

-776 LIYPYLLSNPSV
+776 LVISQN
-788 KWEAVEQYNVGVD
+788 
-801 IGFLKNRIVANLD
+801 F
-814 FYVKNTRDMLTKKP
+814 
-828 VPQTS
+828 TS
-833 GTSLEQADWPPV
+833 
-845 NIGKVLNRGFE
+845 
-856 FTINTKNFVGEF
+856 
-868 KWETNFNMSFNHNEV
+868 
-883 VSIGG
+883 
-888 PEILNG
+888 
-894 VSLIREGQ
+894 
-902 PINSFYGYKLGGVYQ
+902 
-917 TLDEVF
+917 
-923 TGPVMENRAA
+923 
-933 DKASHNPYKNTSPGD
+933 
-948 MWFVDVDGNGEIND
+948 
-962 LDRTVIGN
+962 
-970 PSPDCIFGFNNTFSY
+970 
-985 KNFDLS
+985 
-991 IFFQGALGNQ
+991 
-1001 VWNGVRASHE
+1001 
-1011 SMNSTYNQLASTLE
+1011 
-1025 RWTGEGTSSSMPR
+1025 
-1038 AIYADPNNNS
+1038 
-1048 RASTRWLEN
+1048 
-1057 GSYAKLKNLTF
+1057 
-1068 GYTLP
+1068 
-1073 ENWTNRAKVKALRLY
+1073 
-1088 VSFDNLCTITNY
+1088 
-1100 SGLDPEVGLSGLDY
+1100 
-1114 GVYPSARTY
+1114 
-1123 MFGVSVKF
+1123 

>member
-1 MKRARKGHL
+1 MNMKTEYQCKSRMKHTLLIGTAMFLISPITLFAGVTAHSDAGSEIGISNVTQQQQTVKG
-10 MTASLIRRLC
+10 IIK
-20 LSLLL
+20 
-25 LFGGWVSLP
+25 GPDGLP
-34 VYAQKAITL
+34 VIAANISQKGTNNATIT
-43 DLINQPFSTFIK
+43 DLNGNFTLNVTGRQPVLVISYIGYVTTEVSVSGRAF
-55 QVEQQTDYK
+55 VE
-64 FFFEEQS
+64 
-71 VDVNRLVNVKVQNQD
+71 
-86 VRVVLNKVLSG
+86 VVL
-97 TNITYTIANKKILL
+97 
-111 KKQENSKLQRGK
+111 QEDVA
-123 ALPKEIVGSV
+123 ALDE
-133 VGEDGTQLIGVS
+133 
-145 IQVKGKAAGT
+145 
-155 ITNGD
+155 
-160 GNYRLVL
+160 
-167 PDNSDAIVVT
+167 
-177 YVGYIPQEISLK
+177 
-189 NNNWQRIVLKEDIN
+189 
-203 MLDDVVVVGY
+203 VVVVGY
-213 GTVKKRDLT
+213 GTMRKKDVT
-222 GAISTI
+222 GAVSSVRSGEITKNATSNVMQAIAGKMSGVQVVQNSGTPGGDVSILIRGVGTI
-228 KADEMGLA
+228 NDA
-236 GISSIGH
+236 SP
-243 ALEGKAAGLYVRQN
+243 LYVIDGVPV
-257 SAQPGGGLDILVRGA
+257 SGGMW
-272 GSINANNDPL
+272 
-282 YIVDGFP
+282 Y
-289 IAKLDQIASS
+289 
-299 DRKMDPGTQG
+299 
-309 VLNFLNPNDVESIDV
+309 LNPNDVESIDV

-361 SYGIQHTAKTYDM
+361 SYGIQHSAKTYKM
-374 LNASQY
+374 LDASQY

-398 PAFSDPESLGTGT
+398 PAFADPESLGAGT
-411 DWMDAIFRT
+411 DWVDAIFRT

-468 KIVSNVTVRANVN
+468 KLASNITVRANVN

-504 SIPIQDENGEYAG
+504 SIPIYDDNGEYAG

-590 KNTMQTVSSAYEQ
+590 KNTMQTVTSAYEQ
-603 LYLWDNTLNYDKS
+603 LYLWDNTLNYDKA
-616 FGKHRINAMV
+616 FGKHRINAMI

-632 YKKESVSASGS
+632 YKKESVSAAGS

-664 NSLRWALMSYMARLH
+664 NSYRWALMSYMARLH

-687 VTATFRADGSSKF
+687 LTATFRADGSSKF

-717 IGNES
+717 IGNEA
-722 FMQSVKPISQLKLRA
+722 FMQSVKPVSLLKLRA

-788 KWEAVEQYNVGVD
+788 KWESVEQYNVGLD
-801 IGFLKNRIVANLD
+801 IGFLQNRIVANLD

-856 FTINTKNFVGEF
+856 FTVNTKNFVGEF
-868 KWETNFNMSFNHNEV
+868 KWETSLNMSFNHNEV

-888 PEILNG
+888 PEILSG

-902 PINSFYGYKLGGVYQ
+902 PINSFYGYELGGIYQ

-923 TGPVMENRAA
+923 IGPVMENRAP

-1011 SMNSTYNQLASTLE
+1011 SMNSTYNQLATTLE
-1025 RWTGEGTSSSMPR
+1025 RWTGEGSSYSMPR

-1048 RASTRWLEN
+1048 RASTRWLED
-1057 GSYAKLKNLTF
+1057 GAYAKLKNLTF

-1073 ENWTNRAKVKALRLY
+1073 EKWIRKAKMKALRLY
-1088 VSFDNLCTITNY
+1088 VSLDNLCTITNY
-1100 SGLDPEVGLSGLDY
+1100 SGLDPEAGLSGLDY

>member
-1 MKRARKGHL
+1 MNMKTEYQCKSRMKHTLLIGTAMFLISPITLFAGVTAHSDAGSETGISNVTQQQQTVKG
-10 MTASLIRRLC
+10 IIK
-20 LSLLL
+20 
-25 LFGGWVSLP
+25 GPDGLP
-34 VYAQKAITL
+34 VIAANISQKGTNNATIT
-43 DLINQPFSTFIK
+43 DLNGNFTLNVTGRQPVLVISYIGYVTT
-55 QVEQQTDYK
+55 E
-64 FFFEEQS
+64 
-71 VDVNRLVNVKVQNQD
+71 VNVSGRAFVE
-86 VRVVLNKVLSG
+86 VVL
-97 TNITYTIANKKILL
+97 
-111 KKQENSKLQRGK
+111 QEDVA
-123 ALPKEIVGSV
+123 ALDE
-133 VGEDGTQLIGVS
+133 
-145 IQVKGKAAGT
+145 
-155 ITNGD
+155 
-160 GNYRLVL
+160 
-167 PDNSDAIVVT
+167 
-177 YVGYIPQEISLK
+177 
-189 NNNWQRIVLKEDIN
+189 
-203 MLDDVVVVGY
+203 VVVVGY
-213 GTVKKRDLT
+213 GTMRKKDVT
-222 GAISTI
+222 GAVSSVRSGEITKNATSNVMQAIAGKMSGVQVVQNSGTPGGDVSILIRGVGTI
-228 KADEMGLA
+228 NDA
-236 GISSIGH
+236 SP
-243 ALEGKAAGLYVRQN
+243 LYVIDGVPV
-257 SAQPGGGLDILVRGA
+257 SGGMW
-272 GSINANNDPL
+272 
-282 YIVDGFP
+282 Y
-289 IAKLDQIASS
+289 
-299 DRKMDPGTQG
+299 
-309 VLNFLNPNDVESIDV
+309 LNPNDVESIDV

-361 SYGIQHTAKTYDM
+361 SYGIQHSAKTYKM
-374 LNASQY
+374 LDASQY

-398 PAFSDPESLGTGT
+398 PAFADPESLGAGT

-468 KIVSNVTVRANVN
+468 KLASNITVRANVN

-504 SIPIQDENGEYAG
+504 SIPIYDDNGEYAG

-590 KNTMQTVSSAYEQ
+590 KNTMQTVTSAYEQ
-603 LYLWDNTLNYDKS
+603 LYLWDNTLNYDKA
-616 FGKHRINAMV
+616 FGKHRINAMI

-632 YKKESVSASGS
+632 YKKESVSAAGS

-664 NSLRWALMSYMARLH
+664 NSYRWALMSYMARLH

-687 VTATFRADGSSKF
+687 LTATFRADCSSKF

-717 IGNES
+717 IGNEA
-722 FMQSVKPISQLKLRA
+722 FMQSVKPVSLLKLRA

-788 KWEAVEQYNVGVD
+788 KWESVEQYNVGLD
-801 IGFLKNRIVANLD
+801 IGFLQNRIVANLD

-856 FTINTKNFVGEF
+856 FTVNTKNFVGEF
-868 KWETNFNMSFNHNEV
+868 KWETSLNMSFNHNEV

-902 PINSFYGYKLGGVYQ
+902 PINSFYGYELGGIYQ

-923 TGPVMENRAA
+923 TGPVMENRAP

-1011 SMNSTYNQLASTLE
+1011 SMNSTYNQLATTLE
-1025 RWTGEGTSSSMPR
+1025 RWTGEGSSYSMPR

-1048 RASTRWLEN
+1048 RASTRWLED
-1057 GSYAKLKNLTF
+1057 GAYAKLKNLTF

-1073 ENWTNRAKVKALRLY
+1073 EKWIRKAKMKALRLY
-1088 VSFDNLCTITNY
+1088 VSLDNLCTITNY
-1100 SGLDPEVGLSGLDY
+1100 SGLDPEAGLSGLDY

>member
-1 MKRARKGHL
+1 MNMKTEYQCKSRMKHTLLIGTAMFLISPITLFAGVTAHSDAGSETGISNVTQQQQTVKG
-10 MTASLIRRLC
+10 IIK
-20 LSLLL
+20 
-25 LFGGWVSLP
+25 GPDGLP
-34 VYAQKAITL
+34 VIAANISQKGTNNATIT
-43 DLINQPFSTFIK
+43 DLNGNFTLNVTGRQPVLVISYIGYVTT
-55 QVEQQTDYK
+55 E
-64 FFFEEQS
+64 
-71 VDVNRLVNVKVQNQD
+71 VNVSGRAFVE
-86 VRVVLNKVLSG
+86 VVL
-97 TNITYTIANKKILL
+97 
-111 KKQENSKLQRGK
+111 QEDVA
-123 ALPKEIVGSV
+123 ALDE
-133 VGEDGTQLIGVS
+133 
-145 IQVKGKAAGT
+145 
-155 ITNGD
+155 
-160 GNYRLVL
+160 
-167 PDNSDAIVVT
+167 
-177 YVGYIPQEISLK
+177 
-189 NNNWQRIVLKEDIN
+189 
-203 MLDDVVVVGY
+203 VVVVGY
-213 GTVKKRDLT
+213 GTMRKKDVT
-222 GAISTI
+222 GAVSSVRSGEITKNATSNVMQAIAGKMSGVQVVQNSGTPGGDVSILIRGVGTI
-228 KADEMGLA
+228 NDA
-236 GISSIGH
+236 SP
-243 ALEGKAAGLYVRQN
+243 LYVIDGVPV
-257 SAQPGGGLDILVRGA
+257 SGGMW
-272 GSINANNDPL
+272 
-282 YIVDGFP
+282 Y
-289 IAKLDQIASS
+289 
-299 DRKMDPGTQG
+299 
-309 VLNFLNPNDVESIDV
+309 LNPNDVESIDV

-361 SYGIQHTAKTYDM
+361 SYGIQHSAKTYKM
-374 LNASQY
+374 LDASQY

-398 PAFSDPESLGTGT
+398 PAFADPESLGAGT

-468 KIVSNVTVRANVN
+468 KLASNITVRANVN

-504 SIPIQDENGEYAG
+504 SIPIYDDNGEYAG
-517 PTGNAEWNGNALNP
+517 PTGNAEWNGNAMNP

-590 KNTMQTVSSAYEQ
+590 KNTMQTVTSAYEQ
-603 LYLWDNTLNYDKS
+603 LYLWDNTLNYDKA
-616 FGKHRINAMV
+616 FGKHRINAMI

-632 YKKESVSASGS
+632 YKKESVSAAGS

-664 NSLRWALMSYMARLH
+664 NSYRWALMSYMARLH

-687 VTATFRADGSSKF
+687 LTATFRADGSSKF

-717 IGNES
+717 IGNEA
-722 FMQSVKPISQLKLRA
+722 FMQSVKPVSLLKLRA

-788 KWEAVEQYNVGVD
+788 KWESVEQYNVGLD
-801 IGFLKNRIVANLD
+801 IGFLQNRIVANLD

-856 FTINTKNFVGEF
+856 FTVNTKNFVGEF
-868 KWETNFNMSFNHNEV
+868 KWETSLNMSFNHNEV

-902 PINSFYGYKLGGVYQ
+902 PINSFYGYELGGIYQ

-923 TGPVMENRAA
+923 TGPVMENRAP

-1011 SMNSTYNQLASTLE
+1011 SMNSTYNQLATTLE
-1025 RWTGEGTSSSMPR
+1025 RWTGEGSSYSMPR

-1048 RASTRWLEN
+1048 RASTRWLED
-1057 GSYAKLKNLTF
+1057 GAYAKLKNLTF

-1073 ENWTNRAKVKALRLY
+1073 EKWIRKAKMKALRLY
-1088 VSFDNLCTITNY
+1088 VSLDNLCTITNY
-1100 SGLDPEVGLSGLDY
+1100 SGLDPEAGLSGLDY

>member
-1 MKRARKGHL
+1 MNMKTEYQCKSRMKHTLLIGTAMFLISPITLFAGVTAHSDAGSETGISNVTQQQQTVKG
-10 MTASLIRRLC
+10 IIK
-20 LSLLL
+20 
-25 LFGGWVSLP
+25 GPDGLP
-34 VYAQKAITL
+34 VIAANISQKGTNNATIT
-43 DLINQPFSTFIK
+43 DLNGNFTLNVTGRQPVLVISYIGYVTT
-55 QVEQQTDYK
+55 E
-64 FFFEEQS
+64 
-71 VDVNRLVNVKVQNQD
+71 VNVSGRAFVE
-86 VRVVLNKVLSG
+86 VVL
-97 TNITYTIANKKILL
+97 
-111 KKQENSKLQRGK
+111 QEDVA
-123 ALPKEIVGSV
+123 ALDE
-133 VGEDGTQLIGVS
+133 
-145 IQVKGKAAGT
+145 
-155 ITNGD
+155 
-160 GNYRLVL
+160 
-167 PDNSDAIVVT
+167 
-177 YVGYIPQEISLK
+177 
-189 NNNWQRIVLKEDIN
+189 
-203 MLDDVVVVGY
+203 VVVVGY
-213 GTVKKRDLT
+213 GTMRKKDVT
-222 GAISTI
+222 GAVSSVRSGEITKNATSNVMQAIAGKMSGVQVVQNSGTPGGDVSILIRGVGTI
-228 KADEMGLA
+228 NDA
-236 GISSIGH
+236 SP
-243 ALEGKAAGLYVRQN
+243 LYVIDGVPV
-257 SAQPGGGLDILVRGA
+257 SGGMW
-272 GSINANNDPL
+272 
-282 YIVDGFP
+282 Y
-289 IAKLDQIASS
+289 
-299 DRKMDPGTQG
+299 
-309 VLNFLNPNDVESIDV
+309 LNPNDVESIDV

-361 SYGIQHTAKTYDM
+361 SYGIQHSAKTYKM
-374 LNASQY
+374 LDASQY

-398 PAFSDPESLGTGT
+398 PAFADPESLGAGT
-411 DWMDAIFRT
+411 DWVDAIFRT

-468 KIVSNVTVRANVN
+468 KLASNITVRANVN

-504 SIPIQDENGEYAG
+504 SIPIYDDNGEYAG

-576 NSYIPKYKWGMNES
+576 NSYIPKYKWGMSES
-590 KNTMQTVSSAYEQ
+590 KNTMQTVTSAYEQ
-603 LYLWDNTLNYDKS
+603 LYLWDNTLNYDKA
-616 FGKHRINAMV
+616 FGKHRINAMI

-632 YKKESVSASGS
+632 YKKESVSAAGS

-664 NSLRWALMSYMARLH
+664 NSYRWALMSYMARLH

-687 VTATFRADGSSKF
+687 LTATFRADGSSKF

-717 IGNES
+717 IGNEA
-722 FMQSVKPISQLKLRA
+722 FMQSVKPVSLLKLRA

-788 KWEAVEQYNVGVD
+788 KWESVEQYNVGLD
-801 IGFLKNRIVANLD
+801 IGFLQNRIVTNLD

-856 FTINTKNFVGEF
+856 FTVNTKNFVGEF
-868 KWETNFNMSFNHNEV
+868 KWETSLNMSFNHNEV

-902 PINSFYGYKLGGVYQ
+902 PINSFYGYELGGIYQ

-923 TGPVMENRAA
+923 TGPVMENRAP

-1011 SMNSTYNQLASTLE
+1011 SMNSTYNQLATTLE
-1025 RWTGEGTSSSMPR
+1025 RWTGEGSSYSMPR

-1048 RASTRWLEN
+1048 RASTRWLED
-1057 GSYAKLKNLTF
+1057 GAYAKLKNLTF

-1073 ENWTNRAKVKALRLY
+1073 EKWIRKAKMKALRLY
-1088 VSFDNLCTITNY
+1088 VSLDNLCTITNY
-1100 SGLDPEVGLSGLDY
+1100 SGLDPEAGLSGLDY

>member
-1 MKRARKGHL
+1 MNMKTEYQCKSRMKHTLLIGTAMFLISPITLFAGVTAHSDAGSETGISNVTQQQQTVKG
-10 MTASLIRRLC
+10 IIK
-20 LSLLL
+20 
-25 LFGGWVSLP
+25 GPDGLP
-34 VYAQKAITL
+34 VIAANISQKGTNNATIT
-43 DLINQPFSTFIK
+43 DLNGNFTLNVTGRQPVLVISYIGYVTT
-55 QVEQQTDYK
+55 E
-64 FFFEEQS
+64 
-71 VDVNRLVNVKVQNQD
+71 VNVSGRVF
-86 VRVVLNKVLSG
+86 VEVVL
-97 TNITYTIANKKILL
+97 
-111 KKQENSKLQRGK
+111 QEDVA
-123 ALPKEIVGSV
+123 ALDE
-133 VGEDGTQLIGVS
+133 
-145 IQVKGKAAGT
+145 
-155 ITNGD
+155 
-160 GNYRLVL
+160 
-167 PDNSDAIVVT
+167 
-177 YVGYIPQEISLK
+177 
-189 NNNWQRIVLKEDIN
+189 
-203 MLDDVVVVGY
+203 VVVVGY
-213 GTVKKRDLT
+213 GTMRKKDVT
-222 GAISTI
+222 GAVSSVRSGEITKNATSNVMQAIAGKMSGVQVVQNSGTPGGDVSILIRGVGTI
-228 KADEMGLA
+228 NDA
-236 GISSIGH
+236 SP
-243 ALEGKAAGLYVRQN
+243 LYVIDGVPV
-257 SAQPGGGLDILVRGA
+257 SGGMW
-272 GSINANNDPL
+272 
-282 YIVDGFP
+282 Y
-289 IAKLDQIASS
+289 
-299 DRKMDPGTQG
+299 
-309 VLNFLNPNDVESIDV
+309 LNPNDVESIDV

-361 SYGIQHTAKTYDM
+361 SYGIQHSAKTYKM
-374 LNASQY
+374 LDASQY

-398 PAFSDPESLGTGT
+398 PAFADPESLGAGT

-468 KIVSNVTVRANVN
+468 KLASNITVRANVN

-504 SIPIQDENGEYAG
+504 SIPIYDDNGEYAG

-590 KNTMQTVSSAYEQ
+590 KNTMQTVTSAYEQ
-603 LYLWDNTLNYDKS
+603 LYLWDNTLNYDKA
-616 FGKHRINAMV
+616 FGKHRINAMI

-632 YKKESVSASGS
+632 YKKESVSAAGS

-664 NSLRWALMSYMARLH
+664 NSYRWALMSYMARLH

-687 VTATFRADGSSKF
+687 LTATFRADGSSKF

-717 IGNES
+717 IGNEA
-722 FMQSVKPISQLKLRA
+722 FMQSVKPVSLLKLRA

-788 KWEAVEQYNVGVD
+788 KWESVEQYNVGLD
-801 IGFLKNRIVANLD
+801 IGFLQNRIVANLD

-856 FTINTKNFVGEF
+856 FTVNTKNFVGEF
-868 KWETNFNMSFNHNEV
+868 KWETSLNMSFNHNEV

-902 PINSFYGYKLGGVYQ
+902 PINSFYGYELGGIYQ

-923 TGPVMENRAA
+923 TGPVMENRAP

-1011 SMNSTYNQLASTLE
+1011 SMNSTYNQLATTLE
-1025 RWTGEGTSSSMPR
+1025 RWTGEGSSYSMPR

-1048 RASTRWLEN
+1048 RASTRWLED
-1057 GSYAKLKNLTF
+1057 GAYAKLKNLTF

-1073 ENWTNRAKVKALRLY
+1073 EKWIRKAKMKALRLY
-1088 VSFDNLCTITNY
+1088 VSLDNLCTITNY
-1100 SGLDPEVGLSGLDY
+1100 SGLDPEAGLSGLDY

>member
-1 MKRARKGHL
+1 MNMKTEYLCKSRIKHILLIGTAMFLISPITLYAGVTVDLNTNTETGIMNGAQQQQTVRGIVKGPD
-10 MTASLIRRLC
+10 
-20 LSLLL
+20 
-25 LFGGWVSLP
+25 GLP
-34 VYAQKAITL
+34 VIAANISQKGTNNATIT
-43 DLINQPFSTFIK
+43 DLYGNFTLNITGQHPVLVISYIGYVTT
-55 QVEQQTDYK
+55 E
-64 FFFEEQS
+64 
-71 VDVNRLVNVKVQNQD
+71 VNVSG
-86 VRVVLNKVLSG
+86 RAFIEVVL
-97 TNITYTIANKKILL
+97 
-111 KKQENSKLQRGK
+111 QEDVE
-123 ALPKEIVGSV
+123 ALDE
-133 VGEDGTQLIGVS
+133 
-145 IQVKGKAAGT
+145 
-155 ITNGD
+155 
-160 GNYRLVL
+160 
-167 PDNSDAIVVT
+167 
-177 YVGYIPQEISLK
+177 
-189 NNNWQRIVLKEDIN
+189 
-203 MLDDVVVVGY
+203 VVVVGY
-213 GTVKKRDLT
+213 GTMRKKDVT
-222 GAISTI
+222 GAVSSVRTEDITKNATSNVMQAIAGKMSGVQVVQNSGTPGGDVSILIRGVGTI
-228 KADEMGLA
+228 NDA
-236 GISSIGH
+236 SP
-243 ALEGKAAGLYVRQN
+243 LYVIDGVPV
-257 SAQPGGGLDILVRGA
+257 SGGMW
-272 GSINANNDPL
+272 
-282 YIVDGFP
+282 Y
-289 IAKLDQIASS
+289 
-299 DRKMDPGTQG
+299 
-309 VLNFLNPNDVESIDV
+309 LNPNDVESIDV

-380 AALHNEMRTNAGP
+380 ATLHNEMRTNAGP

-481 LSAENRRTQPVS
+481 LSAENRRTQPVG

-616 FGKHRINAMV
+616 FGKHRINVMA

-868 KWETNFNMSFNHNEV
+868 KWETNLNMSFNHNEV

>member
-1 MKRARKGHL
+1 MNMKTEYLCKSRMKHILLIGTAMFLISPITLYAGVTVDLNTNTETGIMNGAQQQQTVKG
-10 MTASLIRRLC
+10 IVK
-20 LSLLL
+20 
-25 LFGGWVSLP
+25 GPDGLP
-34 VYAQKAITL
+34 VIAANISQKGTNNATIT
-43 DLINQPFSTFIK
+43 DLYGNFTLNITGQHPVLVISYIGYVTT
-55 QVEQQTDYK
+55 E
-64 FFFEEQS
+64 
-71 VDVNRLVNVKVQNQD
+71 VNVSG
-86 VRVVLNKVLSG
+86 RAFIEVVL
-97 TNITYTIANKKILL
+97 
-111 KKQENSKLQRGK
+111 QEDVE
-123 ALPKEIVGSV
+123 ALDE
-133 VGEDGTQLIGVS
+133 
-145 IQVKGKAAGT
+145 
-155 ITNGD
+155 
-160 GNYRLVL
+160 
-167 PDNSDAIVVT
+167 
-177 YVGYIPQEISLK
+177 
-189 NNNWQRIVLKEDIN
+189 
-203 MLDDVVVVGY
+203 VVVVGY
-213 GTVKKRDLT
+213 GTMRKKDVT
-222 GAISTI
+222 GAVSSVRTEDITKNATSNVMQAIAGKMSGVQVVQNSGTPGGDVSILIRGVGTI
-228 KADEMGLA
+228 NDA
-236 GISSIGH
+236 SP
-243 ALEGKAAGLYVRQN
+243 LYVIDGVPV
-257 SAQPGGGLDILVRGA
+257 SGGMW
-272 GSINANNDPL
+272 
-282 YIVDGFP
+282 Y
-289 IAKLDQIASS
+289 
-299 DRKMDPGTQG
+299 
-309 VLNFLNPNDVESIDV
+309 LNPNDVESIDV

-481 LSAENRRTQPVS
+481 LSAENRRTQPVG

-551 SLEWEIIKGL
+551 SLEWEIVKGL

-616 FGKHRINAMV
+616 FGKHRINAMA

-722 FMQSVKPISQLKLRA
+722 FMQSVKSISQLKLRA

-868 KWETNFNMSFNHNEV
+868 KWETNLNMSFNHNEV

>member
-1 MKRARKGHL
+1 MKTEYQCKSRMKHTLLIGTAMFLISPITLFAGVTAHSDAGSETGISNVTQQQQTVKG
-10 MTASLIRRLC
+10 IIK
-20 LSLLL
+20 
-25 LFGGWVSLP
+25 GPDGLP
-34 VYAQKAITL
+34 VIAANISQKGTNNATIT
-43 DLINQPFSTFIK
+43 DLNGNFTLNVTGRQPVLVISYIGYVTT
-55 QVEQQTDYK
+55 E
-64 FFFEEQS
+64 
-71 VDVNRLVNVKVQNQD
+71 VNVSGRAFVE
-86 VRVVLNKVLSG
+86 VVL
-97 TNITYTIANKKILL
+97 
-111 KKQENSKLQRGK
+111 QEDVA
-123 ALPKEIVGSV
+123 ALDE
-133 VGEDGTQLIGVS
+133 
-145 IQVKGKAAGT
+145 
-155 ITNGD
+155 
-160 GNYRLVL
+160 
-167 PDNSDAIVVT
+167 
-177 YVGYIPQEISLK
+177 
-189 NNNWQRIVLKEDIN
+189 
-203 MLDDVVVVGY
+203 VVVVGY
-213 GTVKKRDLT
+213 GTMRKKDVT
-222 GAISTI
+222 GAVSSVRSGEITKNATSNVMQAIAGKMSGVQVVQNSGTPGGDVSILIRGVGTI
-228 KADEMGLA
+228 NDA
-236 GISSIGH
+236 SP
-243 ALEGKAAGLYVRQN
+243 LYVIDGVPV
-257 SAQPGGGLDILVRGA
+257 SGGMW
-272 GSINANNDPL
+272 
-282 YIVDGFP
+282 Y
-289 IAKLDQIASS
+289 
-299 DRKMDPGTQG
+299 
-309 VLNFLNPNDVESIDV
+309 LNPNDVESIDV

-361 SYGIQHTAKTYDM
+361 SYGIQHSAKTYKM
-374 LNASQY
+374 LDASQY

-398 PAFSDPESLGTGT
+398 PAFADPESLGAGT

-468 KIVSNVTVRANVN
+468 KLASNITVRANVN

-504 SIPIQDENGEYAG
+504 SIPIYDDNGEYAG

-590 KNTMQTVSSAYEQ
+590 KNTMQTVTSAYEQ
-603 LYLWDNTLNYDKS
+603 LYLWDNTLNYDKA
-616 FGKHRINAMV
+616 FGKHRINAMI

-632 YKKESVSASGS
+632 YKKESVSAAGS

-664 NSLRWALMSYMARLH
+664 NSYRWALMSYMARLH

-687 VTATFRADGSSKF
+687 LTATFRADGSSKF

-717 IGNES
+717 IGNEA
-722 FMQSVKPISQLKLRA
+722 FMQSVKPVSLLKLRA

-788 KWEAVEQYNVGVD
+788 KWESVEQYNVGLD
-801 IGFLKNRIVANLD
+801 IGFLQNRIVANLD

-856 FTINTKNFVGEF
+856 FTVNTKNFVGEF
-868 KWETNFNMSFNHNEV
+868 KWETSLNMSFNHNEV

-902 PINSFYGYKLGGVYQ
+902 PINSFYGYELGGIYQ

-923 TGPVMENRAA
+923 TGPVMENRAP

-1011 SMNSTYNQLASTLE
+1011 SMNSTYNQLATTLE
-1025 RWTGEGTSSSMPR
+1025 RWTGEGSSYSMPR

-1048 RASTRWLEN
+1048 RASTRWLED
-1057 GSYAKLKNLTF
+1057 GAYAKLKNLTF

-1073 ENWTNRAKVKALRLY
+1073 EKWIRKAKMKALRLY
-1088 VSFDNLCTITNY
+1088 VSLDNLCTITNY
-1100 SGLDPEVGLSGLDY
+1100 SGLDPEAGLSGLDY

>member
-1 MKRARKGHL
+1 MNMKTEYLCKSRMKHILLIGTAMFLISPITLYAGVTVDLNTNTETGIMNGAQQQQTVKG
-10 MTASLIRRLC
+10 IVK
-20 LSLLL
+20 
-25 LFGGWVSLP
+25 GPDGLP
-34 VYAQKAITL
+34 VIAANISQKGTNNATIT
-43 DLINQPFSTFIK
+43 DLYGNFTLNITGQHPVLVISYIGYVTT
-55 QVEQQTDYK
+55 E
-64 FFFEEQS
+64 
-71 VDVNRLVNVKVQNQD
+71 VNVSG
-86 VRVVLNKVLSG
+86 RAFIEVVL
-97 TNITYTIANKKILL
+97 
-111 KKQENSKLQRGK
+111 QEDVE
-123 ALPKEIVGSV
+123 ALDE
-133 VGEDGTQLIGVS
+133 
-145 IQVKGKAAGT
+145 
-155 ITNGD
+155 
-160 GNYRLVL
+160 
-167 PDNSDAIVVT
+167 
-177 YVGYIPQEISLK
+177 
-189 NNNWQRIVLKEDIN
+189 
-203 MLDDVVVVGY
+203 VVVVGY
-213 GTVKKRDLT
+213 GTMRKKDVT
-222 GAISTI
+222 GAVSSVRTEDITKNATSNVMQAIAGKMSGVQVVQNSGTPGGDVSILIRGVGTI
-228 KADEMGLA
+228 NDA
-236 GISSIGH
+236 SP
-243 ALEGKAAGLYVRQN
+243 LYVIDGVPV
-257 SAQPGGGLDILVRGA
+257 SGGMW
-272 GSINANNDPL
+272 
-282 YIVDGFP
+282 Y
-289 IAKLDQIASS
+289 
-299 DRKMDPGTQG
+299 
-309 VLNFLNPNDVESIDV
+309 LNPNDVESIDV

-380 AALHNEMRTNAGP
+380 AALHNEMRTNAGS

-481 LSAENRRTQPVS
+481 LSAENRRTQPVG

-664 NSLRWALMSYMARLH
+664 NSLCWALMSYMARLH

-722 FMQSVKPISQLKLRA
+722 FMQSVKPVSQLKLRV

-868 KWETNFNMSFNHNEV
+868 KWETNLNMSFNHNEV

>member
-1 MKRARKGHL
+1 MNMKTEYQCKSRMKHTLLIGTAMFLISPITLFAGVTAHSDAGSETGISNVTQQQQTVKG
-10 MTASLIRRLC
+10 IIK
-20 LSLLL
+20 
-25 LFGGWVSLP
+25 GPDGLP
-34 VYAQKAITL
+34 VIAANISQKGTNNATIT
-43 DLINQPFSTFIK
+43 DLNGNFTLNVTGRQPVLVISYIGYVTT
-55 QVEQQTDYK
+55 E
-64 FFFEEQS
+64 
-71 VDVNRLVNVKVQNQD
+71 VNVSGRAFVE
-86 VRVVLNKVLSG
+86 VVL
-97 TNITYTIANKKILL
+97 
-111 KKQENSKLQRGK
+111 QEDVA
-123 ALPKEIVGSV
+123 ALDE
-133 VGEDGTQLIGVS
+133 
-145 IQVKGKAAGT
+145 
-155 ITNGD
+155 
-160 GNYRLVL
+160 
-167 PDNSDAIVVT
+167 
-177 YVGYIPQEISLK
+177 
-189 NNNWQRIVLKEDIN
+189 
-203 MLDDVVVVGY
+203 VVVVGY
-213 GTVKKRDLT
+213 GTMRKKDVT
-222 GAISTI
+222 GAVSSVRSGEITKNATSNVMQAIAGKMSGVQVVQNSGTPGGDVSILIRGVGTI
-228 KADEMGLA
+228 NDA
-236 GISSIGH
+236 SP
-243 ALEGKAAGLYVRQN
+243 LYVIDGAPV
-257 SAQPGGGLDILVRGA
+257 SGGMW
-272 GSINANNDPL
+272 
-282 YIVDGFP
+282 Y
-289 IAKLDQIASS
+289 
-299 DRKMDPGTQG
+299 
-309 VLNFLNPNDVESIDV
+309 LNPNDVESIDV

-361 SYGIQHTAKTYDM
+361 SYGIQHSAKTYKM
-374 LNASQY
+374 LDASQY

-398 PAFSDPESLGTGT
+398 PAFADPESLGAGT

-468 KIVSNVTVRANVN
+468 KLASNITVRANVN

-504 SIPIQDENGEYAG
+504 SIPIYDDNGEYAG

-590 KNTMQTVSSAYEQ
+590 KNTMQTVTSAYEQ
-603 LYLWDNTLNYDKS
+603 LYLWDNTLNYDKA
-616 FGKHRINAMV
+616 FGKHRINAMI

-632 YKKESVSASGS
+632 YKKESVSAAGS

-664 NSLRWALMSYMARLH
+664 NSYRWALMSYMARLH

-687 VTATFRADGSSKF
+687 LTATFRADGSSKF

-717 IGNES
+717 IGNEA
-722 FMQSVKPISQLKLRA
+722 FMQSVKPVSLLKLRA

-788 KWEAVEQYNVGVD
+788 KWESVEQYNVGLD
-801 IGFLKNRIVANLD
+801 IGFLQNRIVANLD

-856 FTINTKNFVGEF
+856 FTVNTKNFVGEF
-868 KWETNFNMSFNHNEV
+868 KWETSLNMSFNHNEV

-902 PINSFYGYKLGGVYQ
+902 PINSFYGYELGGIYQ

-923 TGPVMENRAA
+923 TGPVMENRAP

-1011 SMNSTYNQLASTLE
+1011 SMNSTYNQLATTLE
-1025 RWTGEGTSSSMPR
+1025 RWTGEGSSYSMPR

-1048 RASTRWLEN
+1048 RASTRWLED
-1057 GSYAKLKNLTF
+1057 GAYAKLKNLTF

-1073 ENWTNRAKVKALRLY
+1073 EKWIRKAKMKALRLY
-1088 VSFDNLCTITNY
+1088 VSLDNLCTITNY
-1100 SGLDPEVGLSGLDY
+1100 SGLDPEAGLSGLDY

>member
-1 MKRARKGHL
+1 MNMKTEYQCKSRMKHTLLIGTAMFLISPITLFAGVTAHSDAGSETGISNVTQQQQTVKG
-10 MTASLIRRLC
+10 IIK
-20 LSLLL
+20 
-25 LFGGWVSLP
+25 GPDGLP
-34 VYAQKAITL
+34 VIAANISQKGTNNATIT
-43 DLINQPFSTFIK
+43 DLNGNFTLNVTGRQPVLVISYIGYVTT
-55 QVEQQTDYK
+55 E
-64 FFFEEQS
+64 
-71 VDVNRLVNVKVQNQD
+71 VNVSGRAFVE
-86 VRVVLNKVLSG
+86 VVL
-97 TNITYTIANKKILL
+97 
-111 KKQENSKLQRGK
+111 QEDVA
-123 ALPKEIVGSV
+123 ALDE
-133 VGEDGTQLIGVS
+133 
-145 IQVKGKAAGT
+145 
-155 ITNGD
+155 
-160 GNYRLVL
+160 
-167 PDNSDAIVVT
+167 
-177 YVGYIPQEISLK
+177 
-189 NNNWQRIVLKEDIN
+189 
-203 MLDDVVVVGY
+203 VVVVGY
-213 GTVKKRDLT
+213 GTMRKKDVT
-222 GAISTI
+222 GAVSSVRSGEITKNATSNVMQAIAGKMSGVQVVQNSGTPGGDVSILIRGVGTI
-228 KADEMGLA
+228 NDA
-236 GISSIGH
+236 SP
-243 ALEGKAAGLYVRQN
+243 LYVIDGVPV
-257 SAQPGGGLDILVRGA
+257 SGGMW
-272 GSINANNDPL
+272 
-282 YIVDGFP
+282 Y
-289 IAKLDQIASS
+289 
-299 DRKMDPGTQG
+299 
-309 VLNFLNPNDVESIDV
+309 LNPNDVESIDV

-361 SYGIQHTAKTYDM
+361 SYGIQHSAKTYKM
-374 LNASQY
+374 LDASQY

-398 PAFSDPESLGTGT
+398 PAFADPESLGAGT
-411 DWMDAIFRT
+411 DWVDAIFRT

-468 KIVSNVTVRANVN
+468 KLASNITVRANVN

-504 SIPIQDENGEYAG
+504 SIPIYDDNGEYAG

-590 KNTMQTVSSAYEQ
+590 KNTMQTVTSAYEQ
-603 LYLWDNTLNYDKS
+603 LYLWDNTLNYDKA
-616 FGKHRINAMV
+616 FGKHRINAMI

-632 YKKESVSASGS
+632 YKKESVSAAGS

-653 DNATKATDVGG
+653 ANATKATDVGG
-664 NSLRWALMSYMARLH
+664 NSYRWALMSYMARLH

-687 VTATFRADGSSKF
+687 LTATFRADGSSKF

-717 IGNES
+717 IGNEA
-722 FMQSVKPISQLKLRA
+722 FMQSVKPVSLLKLRA

-788 KWEAVEQYNVGVD
+788 KWESVEQYNVGLD
-801 IGFLKNRIVANLD
+801 IGFLQNRIVANLD

-856 FTINTKNFVGEF
+856 FTVNTKNFVGEF
-868 KWETNFNMSFNHNEV
+868 KWETSLNMSFNHNEV

-902 PINSFYGYKLGGVYQ
+902 PINSFYGYELGGIYQ

-923 TGPVMENRAA
+923 TGPVMENRAP

-1011 SMNSTYNQLASTLE
+1011 SMNSTYNQLATTLE
-1025 RWTGEGTSSSMPR
+1025 RWTGEGSSYSMPR

-1048 RASTRWLEN
+1048 RASTRWLED
-1057 GSYAKLKNLTF
+1057 GAYAKLKNLTF

-1073 ENWTNRAKVKALRLY
+1073 EKWIRKAKMKALRLY
-1088 VSFDNLCTITNY
+1088 VSLDNLCTITNY
-1100 SGLDPEVGLSGLDY
+1100 SGLDPEAGLSGLDY

>member
-1 MKRARKGHL
+1 MNMKTEYQCKSRMKHTLLIGTAMFLISPITLFAGVTVHSDAGSETGISNVTQQQQTVKG
-10 MTASLIRRLC
+10 IIK
-20 LSLLL
+20 
-25 LFGGWVSLP
+25 GPDGLP
-34 VYAQKAITL
+34 VIAANISQKGTNNATIT
-43 DLINQPFSTFIK
+43 DLNGNFTLNVTGRQPVLVISYIGYVTT
-55 QVEQQTDYK
+55 E
-64 FFFEEQS
+64 
-71 VDVNRLVNVKVQNQD
+71 VNVSGRAFVE
-86 VRVVLNKVLSG
+86 VVL
-97 TNITYTIANKKILL
+97 
-111 KKQENSKLQRGK
+111 QEDVA
-123 ALPKEIVGSV
+123 ALDE
-133 VGEDGTQLIGVS
+133 
-145 IQVKGKAAGT
+145 
-155 ITNGD
+155 
-160 GNYRLVL
+160 
-167 PDNSDAIVVT
+167 
-177 YVGYIPQEISLK
+177 
-189 NNNWQRIVLKEDIN
+189 
-203 MLDDVVVVGY
+203 VVVVGY
-213 GTVKKRDLT
+213 GTMRKKDVT
-222 GAISTI
+222 GAVSSVRSGEITKNATSNVMQAIAGKMSGVQVVQNSGTPGGDVSILIRGVGTI
-228 KADEMGLA
+228 NDA
-236 GISSIGH
+236 SP
-243 ALEGKAAGLYVRQN
+243 LYVIDGVPV
-257 SAQPGGGLDILVRGA
+257 SGGMW
-272 GSINANNDPL
+272 
-282 YIVDGFP
+282 Y
-289 IAKLDQIASS
+289 
-299 DRKMDPGTQG
+299 
-309 VLNFLNPNDVESIDV
+309 LNPNDVESIDV

-361 SYGIQHTAKTYDM
+361 SYGIQHSAKTYKM
-374 LNASQY
+374 LDASQY

-398 PAFSDPESLGTGT
+398 PAFADPESLGAGT

-468 KIVSNVTVRANVN
+468 KLTSNITVRANVN

-504 SIPIQDENGEYAG
+504 SIPIRDDNGEYAG

-538 NYRMKGFRMLSNI
+538 NYRMKGFRMLSNT

-590 KNTMQTVSSAYEQ
+590 KNTMQTVTSAYEQ
-603 LYLWDNTLNYDKS
+603 LYLWDNTLNYDKA
-616 FGKHRINAMV
+616 FGKHRINAMI

-632 YKKESVSASGS
+632 YKKESVSAAGS

-664 NSLRWALMSYMARLH
+664 NSYRWALMSYMARLH

-687 VTATFRADGSSKF
+687 LTATFRADGSSKF

-717 IGNES
+717 IGNEA
-722 FMQSVKPISQLKLRA
+722 FMQSVKPVSLLKLRA
-737 GYGQTGNQNIG
+737 GYGKTGNQNIG

-788 KWEAVEQYNVGVD
+788 KWESVEQYNVGLD
-801 IGFLKNRIVANLD
+801 IGFLQNRIVTNLD

-868 KWETNFNMSFNHNEV
+868 KWETSLNMSFNHNEV

-902 PINSFYGYKLGGVYQ
+902 PINSFYGYELGGIYQ

-923 TGPVMENRAA
+923 TGSAMENRAP
-933 DKASHNPYKNTSPGD
+933 DKGSHNPYKNTSPGD
-948 MWFVDVDGNGEIND
+948 MWFVDVDGSGEIND
-962 LDRTVIGN
+962 LDRAVIGN

-1011 SMNSTYNQLASTLE
+1011 SMNSTYNQLATTLK
-1025 RWTGEGTSSSMPR
+1025 RWTGEGSSYSMPR

-1048 RASTRWLEN
+1048 RASTRWLED
-1057 GSYAKLKNLTF
+1057 GAYAKLKNLTF

-1073 ENWTNRAKVKALRLY
+1073 EKWTRKAKMKALRLY
-1088 VSFDNLCTITNY
+1088 VSLDNLCTITNY
-1100 SGLDPEVGLSGLDY
+1100 SGLDPEAGLSGLDY

-1123 MFGVSVKF
+1123 MFGASVKF

>member
-1 MKRARKGHL
+1 MNMKTEYLCKSRMKHILLIGTAMFLISPITLYAGVTVDLNTNTETGIMNGAQQQQTVKG
-10 MTASLIRRLC
+10 IVK
-20 LSLLL
+20 
-25 LFGGWVSLP
+25 GPDGLP
-34 VYAQKAITL
+34 VIAANISQKGTNNATIT
-43 DLINQPFSTFIK
+43 DLYGNFTLNITGQHPVLVISYIGYVTT
-55 QVEQQTDYK
+55 E
-64 FFFEEQS
+64 
-71 VDVNRLVNVKVQNQD
+71 VNVSG
-86 VRVVLNKVLSG
+86 RAFIEVVL
-97 TNITYTIANKKILL
+97 
-111 KKQENSKLQRGK
+111 QEDVE
-123 ALPKEIVGSV
+123 ALDE
-133 VGEDGTQLIGVS
+133 
-145 IQVKGKAAGT
+145 
-155 ITNGD
+155 
-160 GNYRLVL
+160 
-167 PDNSDAIVVT
+167 
-177 YVGYIPQEISLK
+177 
-189 NNNWQRIVLKEDIN
+189 
-203 MLDDVVVVGY
+203 VVVVGY
-213 GTVKKRDLT
+213 GTMRKKDVT
-222 GAISTI
+222 GAVSSVRTEDITKNATSNVMQAIAGKMSGVQVVQNSGTPGGDVSILIRGVGTI
-228 KADEMGLA
+228 NDA
-236 GISSIGH
+236 SP
-243 ALEGKAAGLYVRQN
+243 LYVIDGVPV
-257 SAQPGGGLDILVRGA
+257 SGGMW
-272 GSINANNDPL
+272 
-282 YIVDGFP
+282 Y
-289 IAKLDQIASS
+289 
-299 DRKMDPGTQG
+299 
-309 VLNFLNPNDVESIDV
+309 LNPNDVESIDV

-481 LSAENRRTQPVS
+481 LSAENRRTQPVG

-551 SLEWEIIKGL
+551 SLEWEIVKGL

-722 FMQSVKPISQLKLRA
+722 IMQSVKPISQLKLRA

-868 KWETNFNMSFNHNEV
+868 KWETNLNMSFNHNEV

-1073 ENWTNRAKVKALRLY
+1073 ENWTDRAKVKALRLY

>member
-1 MKRARKGHL
+1 MNMKTEYQCKSRMKHTLLIGTAMFLISPITLFAGVTAHSDAGSETGISNVTQQQQTVKG
-10 MTASLIRRLC
+10 IIK
-20 LSLLL
+20 
-25 LFGGWVSLP
+25 GPDGLP
-34 VYAQKAITL
+34 VIAANISQKGTNNATIT
-43 DLINQPFSTFIK
+43 DLNGNFTLNVTGRQPVLVISYIGYVTT
-55 QVEQQTDYK
+55 E
-64 FFFEEQS
+64 
-71 VDVNRLVNVKVQNQD
+71 VNVSGRAFVE
-86 VRVVLNKVLSG
+86 VVL
-97 TNITYTIANKKILL
+97 
-111 KKQENSKLQRGK
+111 QEDVA
-123 ALPKEIVGSV
+123 ALDE
-133 VGEDGTQLIGVS
+133 
-145 IQVKGKAAGT
+145 
-155 ITNGD
+155 
-160 GNYRLVL
+160 
-167 PDNSDAIVVT
+167 
-177 YVGYIPQEISLK
+177 
-189 NNNWQRIVLKEDIN
+189 
-203 MLDDVVVVGY
+203 VVVVGY
-213 GTVKKRDLT
+213 GTMRKKDVT
-222 GAISTI
+222 GAVSSVRSGEITKNATSNVMQAIAGKMSGVQVVQNSGTPGGDVSILIRGVGTI
-228 KADEMGLA
+228 NDA
-236 GISSIGH
+236 SP
-243 ALEGKAAGLYVRQN
+243 LYVIDGVPV
-257 SAQPGGGLDILVRGA
+257 SGGMW
-272 GSINANNDPL
+272 
-282 YIVDGFP
+282 Y
-289 IAKLDQIASS
+289 
-299 DRKMDPGTQG
+299 
-309 VLNFLNPNDVESIDV
+309 LNPNDVESIDV

-361 SYGIQHTAKTYDM
+361 SYGIQHSAKTYKM
-374 LNASQY
+374 LDASQY

-398 PAFSDPESLGTGT
+398 PAFADPESLGAGT

-468 KIVSNVTVRANVN
+468 KLASNITVRANVN

-504 SIPIQDENGEYAG
+504 SIPIYDDNGEYAG

-561 KFKTTGGAELGYDYN
+561 KFKTTGGAKLGYDYN

-590 KNTMQTVSSAYEQ
+590 KNTMQTVTSAYEQ
-603 LYLWDNTLNYDKS
+603 LYLWDNTLNYDKA
-616 FGKHRINAMV
+616 FGKHRINAMI

-632 YKKESVSASGS
+632 YKKESVSAAGS

-664 NSLRWALMSYMARLH
+664 NSYRWALMSYMARLH

-687 VTATFRADGSSKF
+687 LTATFRADGSSKF

-717 IGNES
+717 IGNEA
-722 FMQSVKPISQLKLRA
+722 FMQSVKPVSLLKLRA

-788 KWEAVEQYNVGVD
+788 KWESVEQYNVGLD
-801 IGFLKNRIVANLD
+801 IGFLQNRIVANLD

-856 FTINTKNFVGEF
+856 FTVNTKNFVGEF
-868 KWETNFNMSFNHNEV
+868 KWETSLNMSFNHNEV

-902 PINSFYGYKLGGVYQ
+902 PINSFYGYELGGIYQ

-923 TGPVMENRAA
+923 TGPVMENRAP

-1011 SMNSTYNQLASTLE
+1011 SMNSTYNQLATTLE
-1025 RWTGEGTSSSMPR
+1025 RWTGEGSSYSMPR

-1048 RASTRWLEN
+1048 RASTRWLED
-1057 GSYAKLKNLTF
+1057 GAYAKLKNLTF

-1073 ENWTNRAKVKALRLY
+1073 EKWIRKAKMKALRLY
-1088 VSFDNLCTITNY
+1088 VSLDNLCTITNY
-1100 SGLDPEVGLSGLDY
+1100 SGLDPEAGLSGLDY

>member
-1 MKRARKGHL
+1 MNMKTEYQCKSRMKHTLLIGTAMFLISPITLFAGVTAHSDAGSETGISNVTQQQQTVKG
-10 MTASLIRRLC
+10 IIK
-20 LSLLL
+20 
-25 LFGGWVSLP
+25 GPDGLP
-34 VYAQKAITL
+34 VIAANISQKGTNNATIT
-43 DLINQPFSTFIK
+43 DLNGNFTLNVTGRQPVLVISYIGYVTT
-55 QVEQQTDYK
+55 E
-64 FFFEEQS
+64 
-71 VDVNRLVNVKVQNQD
+71 VNVSGRAFVE
-86 VRVVLNKVLSG
+86 VVL
-97 TNITYTIANKKILL
+97 
-111 KKQENSKLQRGK
+111 QEDVA
-123 ALPKEIVGSV
+123 ALDE
-133 VGEDGTQLIGVS
+133 
-145 IQVKGKAAGT
+145 
-155 ITNGD
+155 
-160 GNYRLVL
+160 
-167 PDNSDAIVVT
+167 
-177 YVGYIPQEISLK
+177 
-189 NNNWQRIVLKEDIN
+189 
-203 MLDDVVVVGY
+203 VVVVGY
-213 GTVKKRDLT
+213 GTMRKKDVT
-222 GAISTI
+222 GAVSSVRSGEITKNATSNVMQAIAGKMSGVQVVQNSGTPGGDVSILIRGVGTI
-228 KADEMGLA
+228 NDA
-236 GISSIGH
+236 SP
-243 ALEGKAAGLYVRQN
+243 LYVIDGVPV
-257 SAQPGGGLDILVRGA
+257 SGGMW
-272 GSINANNDPL
+272 
-282 YIVDGFP
+282 Y
-289 IAKLDQIASS
+289 
-299 DRKMDPGTQG
+299 
-309 VLNFLNPNDVESIDV
+309 LNPNDVESIDV

-361 SYGIQHTAKTYDM
+361 SYGIQHSAKTYKM
-374 LNASQY
+374 LDASQY

-398 PAFSDPESLGTGT
+398 PAFADPESLGAGT

-468 KIVSNVTVRANVN
+468 KLASNITVRANVN

-504 SIPIQDENGEYAG
+504 SIPIYDDNGEYAG

-590 KNTMQTVSSAYEQ
+590 KNTMQTVTSAYEQ
-603 LYLWDNTLNYDKS
+603 LYLWDNTLNYDKA
-616 FGKHRINAMV
+616 FGKHRINAMI

-632 YKKESVSASGS
+632 YKKESVSAAGS

-664 NSLRWALMSYMARLH
+664 NSYRWALMSYMARLH

-687 VTATFRADGSSKF
+687 LTATFRADGSSKF

-717 IGNES
+717 IGNEA
-722 FMQSVKPISQLKLRA
+722 FMQSVKPVSLLKLRA

-788 KWEAVEQYNVGVD
+788 KWESVEQYNVGLD
-801 IGFLKNRIVANLD
+801 IGFLQNRIVANLD

-845 NIGKVLNRGFE
+845 NIGKVLNRGSE
-856 FTINTKNFVGEF
+856 FTVNTKNFVGEF
-868 KWETNFNMSFNHNEV
+868 KWETSLNMSFNHNEV

-902 PINSFYGYKLGGVYQ
+902 PINSFYGYELGGIYQ

-923 TGPVMENRAA
+923 TGPVMENRAP

-1011 SMNSTYNQLASTLE
+1011 SMNSTYNQLATTLE
-1025 RWTGEGTSSSMPR
+1025 RWTGEGSSYSMPR

-1048 RASTRWLEN
+1048 RASTRWLED
-1057 GSYAKLKNLTF
+1057 GAYAKLKNLTF

-1073 ENWTNRAKVKALRLY
+1073 EKWIRKAKMKALRLY
-1088 VSFDNLCTITNY
+1088 VSLDNLCTITNY
-1100 SGLDPEVGLSGLDY
+1100 SGLDPEAGLSGLDY

>member
-1 MKRARKGHL
+1 MNMKTEYLCKSRMKHILLIGTAMFLISPITLYAGITVDLNTNTETGIMNGAQQQQTVKG
-10 MTASLIRRLC
+10 IVK
-20 LSLLL
+20 
-25 LFGGWVSLP
+25 GPDGLP
-34 VYAQKAITL
+34 VIAANISQKGTNNAAIT
-43 DLINQPFSTFIK
+43 DLYGNFTLNITGQHPVLVISYIGYVTT
-55 QVEQQTDYK
+55 E
-64 FFFEEQS
+64 
-71 VDVNRLVNVKVQNQD
+71 VNVSG
-86 VRVVLNKVLSG
+86 RAFIEVVL
-97 TNITYTIANKKILL
+97 
-111 KKQENSKLQRGK
+111 QEDVE
-123 ALPKEIVGSV
+123 ALDE
-133 VGEDGTQLIGVS
+133 
-145 IQVKGKAAGT
+145 
-155 ITNGD
+155 
-160 GNYRLVL
+160 
-167 PDNSDAIVVT
+167 
-177 YVGYIPQEISLK
+177 
-189 NNNWQRIVLKEDIN
+189 
-203 MLDDVVVVGY
+203 VVVVGY
-213 GTVKKRDLT
+213 GTMRKKDVT
-222 GAISTI
+222 GAVSSVRTEDITKNATSNVMQAIAGKMSGVQVVQNSGTPGGDVSILIRGVGTI
-228 KADEMGLA
+228 NDA
-236 GISSIGH
+236 SP
-243 ALEGKAAGLYVRQN
+243 LYVIDGVPV
-257 SAQPGGGLDILVRGA
+257 SGGMW
-272 GSINANNDPL
+272 
-282 YIVDGFP
+282 Y
-289 IAKLDQIASS
+289 
-299 DRKMDPGTQG
+299 
-309 VLNFLNPNDVESIDV
+309 LNPNDVESIDV

-616 FGKHRINAMV
+616 FGKHRINAMA

-868 KWETNFNMSFNHNEV
+868 KWETNLNMSFNHNEV

-923 TGPVMENRAA
+923 AGPVMENRAA

-1073 ENWTNRAKVKALRLY
+1073 ENWTDRAKVKALRLY

>member
-1 MKRARKGHL
+1 MNMKTEYQCKSRMKHTLLIGTAMFLISPITLFAGVTAHSDAGSETGISNVTQQQQTVKG
-10 MTASLIRRLC
+10 IIK
-20 LSLLL
+20 
-25 LFGGWVSLP
+25 GPDGLP
-34 VYAQKAITL
+34 VIAANISQKGTNNATIT
-43 DLINQPFSTFIK
+43 DLNGNFTLNVTGRQPVLVISYIGYVTT
-55 QVEQQTDYK
+55 E
-64 FFFEEQS
+64 
-71 VDVNRLVNVKVQNQD
+71 VNVSGRAFVE
-86 VRVVLNKVLSG
+86 VVL
-97 TNITYTIANKKILL
+97 
-111 KKQENSKLQRGK
+111 QEDVA
-123 ALPKEIVGSV
+123 ALDE
-133 VGEDGTQLIGVS
+133 
-145 IQVKGKAAGT
+145 
-155 ITNGD
+155 
-160 GNYRLVL
+160 
-167 PDNSDAIVVT
+167 
-177 YVGYIPQEISLK
+177 
-189 NNNWQRIVLKEDIN
+189 
-203 MLDDVVVVGY
+203 VVVVGY
-213 GTVKKRDLT
+213 GTMRKKDVT
-222 GAISTI
+222 GAVSSVRSGEITKNATSNVMQAIAGKMSGVQVVQNSGTPGGDVSILIRGVGTI
-228 KADEMGLA
+228 NDA
-236 GISSIGH
+236 SP
-243 ALEGKAAGLYVRQN
+243 LYVIDGVPV
-257 SAQPGGGLDILVRGA
+257 SGGMW
-272 GSINANNDPL
+272 
-282 YIVDGFP
+282 Y
-289 IAKLDQIASS
+289 
-299 DRKMDPGTQG
+299 
-309 VLNFLNPNDVESIDV
+309 LNPNDVESIDV

-361 SYGIQHTAKTYDM
+361 SYGIQHSAKTYKM
-374 LNASQY
+374 LDASQY

-398 PAFSDPESLGTGT
+398 PAFADPESLGAGT

-468 KIVSNVTVRANVN
+468 KLASNITVRANVN

-504 SIPIQDENGEYAG
+504 SIPIYDDNGEYAG

-590 KNTMQTVSSAYEQ
+590 KNTMQTVTSAYEQ
-603 LYLWDNTLNYDKS
+603 LYLWDNTLNYDKA
-616 FGKHRINAMV
+616 FGKHRINAMI

-632 YKKESVSASGS
+632 YKKESVSAAGS

-664 NSLRWALMSYMARLH
+664 NSYRWALMSYMARLH

-687 VTATFRADGSSKF
+687 LTATFRADGSSKF

-717 IGNES
+717 IGNEA
-722 FMQSVKPISQLKLRA
+722 FMQSVKPVSLLKLRA

-776 LIYPYLLSNPSV
+776 LIYPYLLSNPSM
-788 KWEAVEQYNVGVD
+788 KWESVEQYNVGLD
-801 IGFLKNRIVANLD
+801 IGFLQNRIVANLD

-856 FTINTKNFVGEF
+856 FTVNTKNFVGEF
-868 KWETNFNMSFNHNEV
+868 KWETSLNMSFNHNEV

-902 PINSFYGYKLGGVYQ
+902 PINSFYGYELGGIYQ

-923 TGPVMENRAA
+923 TGPVMENRAP

-1011 SMNSTYNQLASTLE
+1011 SMNSTYNQLATTLE
-1025 RWTGEGTSSSMPR
+1025 RWTGEGSSYSMPR

-1048 RASTRWLEN
+1048 RASTRWLED
-1057 GSYAKLKNLTF
+1057 GAYAKLKNLTF

-1073 ENWTNRAKVKALRLY
+1073 EKWIRKAKMKALRLY
-1088 VSFDNLCTITNY
+1088 VSLDNLCTITNY
-1100 SGLDPEVGLSGLDY
+1100 SGLDPEAGLSGLDY

>member
-1 MKRARKGHL
+1 MNMKTEYLCKSRIKHILLIGTAMFLISPITLYAGVTVDLNTNTETGIMNVAQQQQTVRGIVKGPD
-10 MTASLIRRLC
+10 
-20 LSLLL
+20 
-25 LFGGWVSLP
+25 GLP
-34 VYAQKAITL
+34 VIAANISQKGTNNATIT
-43 DLINQPFSTFIK
+43 DLYGNFTLNITGQHPVLVISYIGYVTT
-55 QVEQQTDYK
+55 E
-64 FFFEEQS
+64 
-71 VDVNRLVNVKVQNQD
+71 VNVSG
-86 VRVVLNKVLSG
+86 RAFIEVVL
-97 TNITYTIANKKILL
+97 
-111 KKQENSKLQRGK
+111 QEDVE
-123 ALPKEIVGSV
+123 ALDE
-133 VGEDGTQLIGVS
+133 
-145 IQVKGKAAGT
+145 
-155 ITNGD
+155 
-160 GNYRLVL
+160 
-167 PDNSDAIVVT
+167 
-177 YVGYIPQEISLK
+177 
-189 NNNWQRIVLKEDIN
+189 
-203 MLDDVVVVGY
+203 VVVVGY
-213 GTVKKRDLT
+213 GTMRKKDVT
-222 GAISTI
+222 GAVSSVRTEDITKNATSNVMQAIAGKMSGVQVVQNSGTPGGDVSILIRGVGTI
-228 KADEMGLA
+228 NDA
-236 GISSIGH
+236 SP
-243 ALEGKAAGLYVRQN
+243 LYVIDGVPV
-257 SAQPGGGLDILVRGA
+257 SGGMW
-272 GSINANNDPL
+272 
-282 YIVDGFP
+282 Y
-289 IAKLDQIASS
+289 
-299 DRKMDPGTQG
+299 
-309 VLNFLNPNDVESIDV
+309 LNPNDVESIDV

-551 SLEWEIIKGL
+551 SLEWEIVKGL

-722 FMQSVKPISQLKLRA
+722 FMQSVKPISQLKLRV

-868 KWETNFNMSFNHNEV
+868 KWETNLNMSFNHNEV

>member
-1 MKRARKGHL
+1 MNMKTEYLCKSRMKHILLIGTAMFLISPITLYAGVTVDLNTNTETGIMNGAQQQQTVKG
-10 MTASLIRRLC
+10 IVK
-20 LSLLL
+20 
-25 LFGGWVSLP
+25 GPDGLP
-34 VYAQKAITL
+34 VIAANISQKGTNNATIT
-43 DLINQPFSTFIK
+43 DLYGNFTLNITGQHPVLVISYIGYVTT
-55 QVEQQTDYK
+55 E
-64 FFFEEQS
+64 
-71 VDVNRLVNVKVQNQD
+71 VNVSG
-86 VRVVLNKVLSG
+86 RAFIEVVL
-97 TNITYTIANKKILL
+97 
-111 KKQENSKLQRGK
+111 QEDVE
-123 ALPKEIVGSV
+123 ALDE
-133 VGEDGTQLIGVS
+133 
-145 IQVKGKAAGT
+145 
-155 ITNGD
+155 
-160 GNYRLVL
+160 
-167 PDNSDAIVVT
+167 
-177 YVGYIPQEISLK
+177 
-189 NNNWQRIVLKEDIN
+189 
-203 MLDDVVVVGY
+203 VVVVGY
-213 GTVKKRDLT
+213 GTMRKKDVT
-222 GAISTI
+222 GAVSSVRTEDITKNATSNVMQAIAGKMSGVQVVQNSGTPGGDVSILIRGVGTI
-228 KADEMGLA
+228 NDA
-236 GISSIGH
+236 SP
-243 ALEGKAAGLYVRQN
+243 LYVIDGVPV
-257 SAQPGGGLDILVRGA
+257 SGGMW
-272 GSINANNDPL
+272 
-282 YIVDGFP
+282 Y
-289 IAKLDQIASS
+289 
-299 DRKMDPGTQG
+299 
-309 VLNFLNPNDVESIDV
+309 LNPNDVESIDV

-481 LSAENRRTQPVS
+481 LSAENRRTQPVG

-868 KWETNFNMSFNHNEV
+868 KWETNLNMSFNHNEV

-1025 RWTGEGTSSSMPR
+1025 R
-1038 AIYADPNNNS
+1038 
-1048 RASTRWLEN
+1048 
-1057 GSYAKLKNLTF
+1057 
-1068 GYTLP
+1068 
-1073 ENWTNRAKVKALRLY
+1073 
-1088 VSFDNLCTITNY
+1088 
-1100 SGLDPEVGLSGLDY
+1100 
-1114 GVYPSARTY
+1114 
-1123 MFGVSVKF
+1123 